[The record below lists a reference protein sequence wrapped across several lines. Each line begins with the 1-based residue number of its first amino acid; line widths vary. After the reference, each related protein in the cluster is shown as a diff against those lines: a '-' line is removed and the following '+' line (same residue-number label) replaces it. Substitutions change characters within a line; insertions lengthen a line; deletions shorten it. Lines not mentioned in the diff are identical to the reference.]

1 MTNSNQT
8 PRADDDITGIAAYF
22 IRNRVISWMISL
34 IFLIGGAAAFFGLG
48 RLEDPAFTIKDAM
61 VVTSYPG
68 ATPQQVE
75 EEVTYPLEKAIQ
87 QLTYVDEVN
96 SISSRGLSQITV
108 TMKNNY
114 GPDDLPQIWDEL
126 RRKVNDLKG
135 SLPPGV
141 NDPQVIDDF
150 GDVYGILLAVTG
162 DGYSYKE
169 LLDYVDYLRREL
181 ELIDGVSKVSVSGQQ
196 QEQVFIEISMKRL
209 SSLGLS
215 PSTVFN
221 LLSTQ
226 NVVSDA
232 GAVRIGSEYIRI
244 QPTGEFQ
251 NVDQL
256 GDLILTE
263 SGAQGLIY
271 LRDVA
276 EITRGYIEV
285 PSNIITFNGHLALN
299 LGVSFAQGVNVVEV
313 GQRFDRRLAELKY
326 QQPVGVEIAEIYS
339 QPKEVDKSVSGF
351 VVSLGQAVAIVI
363 VVLLFFMGLRSGLLI
378 GLILLLTVLGTFIF
392 MKYFAIDLQRISLGA
407 LVIALG
413 MLVDNAIVVV
423 EGILIGTQKGRT
435 RLQAATDIVTQTK
448 WPLLGAT
455 VIAVTA
461 FAPIGLSE
469 DSTGEYCG
477 TLFTVLLISLML
489 SWFTAISITPFF
501 ADIFFKGQKN
511 AAGSEDA
518 DPYNGI
524 IFVVYRRF
532 LQLCM
537 RQAWFTV
544 IVLVVGL
551 AASVYGFGFV
561 KQAFFPSSTTPM
573 FQADIWLPE
582 GTDIRATNTK
592 LKALESWIT
601 QQDGVEH
608 VTTTAGKGLQRFML
622 TYAPEKSYA
631 AYGEITTRVTS
642 YESLDALMVKFR
654 AHVEQQFP
662 EVNYKLKKIELG
674 PGGGAK
680 IEARLIGSD
689 PTVLRSLAAEVQGIM
704 RDDPGATNIRH
715 DWRERTKVLE
725 PKFNESQ
732 ARRYGITKSDVD
744 DFLSMS
750 FSGLSIGVYRDG
762 TTLMPIVAR
771 LPEEERVDIRNI
783 EGMKIWSPALS
794 EFIPL
799 QQVTLGY
806 DMRWEDPIIV
816 RKNRK
821 RMLTVMADPDLLGE
835 ETAATLQSRLQTKIE
850 ALEFPPGYS
859 LEWGGEYESSAD
871 AQASLFTTMPMG
883 YLFMFLI
890 TVFLFNSIKEP
901 IIVWCTVPL
910 ALIGVTSGL
919 LLLDTPFGF
928 MALLGFLS
936 LSGMV
941 LKNGIVLLDQIEIEM
956 KLGKDPYVAVVDA
969 ALSRVRPVC
978 MAAITTILGMIP
990 LLPDIFFKPMAVT
1003 IMFGLGF
1010 ATVLTLIVVP
1020 VLYRLFHSVR
1030 VPNGREPSDPSAQG
1044 MQEATQ

>member
-1 MTNSNQT
+1 MSEHNNVAPQK
-8 PRADDDITGIAAYF
+8 DDDENVTGIAAYF
-22 IRNRVISWMISL
+22 IRNRVISWMVSL
-34 IFLIGGAAAFFGLG
+34 IFLIGGVSAFFGLG

-141 NDPQVIDDF
+141 NEPSVIDDF

-181 ELIDGVSKVSVSGQQ
+181 ELVDGVSKVSVSGQQ
-196 QEQVFIEISMKRL
+196 QEQVFIEISMKKL

-215 PSTVFN
+215 PNTVFN

-232 GAVRIGSEYIRI
+232 GAIRIGDEYIRI

-251 NVDQL
+251 SVDEL
-256 GDLILTE
+256 GDLLLTE
-263 SGAQGLIY
+263 SGAQGLIF
-271 LRDVA
+271 LKDVA
-276 EITRGYIEV
+276 EIKRGYVDV
-285 PSNIITFNGHLALN
+285 PTNIINYNGQLALN

-313 GQRFDRRLAELKY
+313 GKAFDRRVAELKY
-326 QQPVGVEIAEIYS
+326 QQPVGVQISEIYN

-351 VVSLGQAVAIVI
+351 VISLAQAVGIVI

-392 MKYFAIDLQRISLGA
+392 MKYLAIDLQRISLGA

-489 SWFTAISITPFF
+489 SWFTAISLTPFF
-501 ADIFFKGQKN
+501 ADIFFKGQKIKS
-511 AAGSEDA
+511 GEGEDN

-524 IFVVYRRF
+524 VFVMYKKF
-532 LQLCM
+532 LSFCM
-537 RQAWFTV
+537 RRAWFTV
-544 IVLVVGL
+544 VVLVAGL
-551 AASVYGFGFV
+551 AASVYGFTYV
-561 KQAFFPSSTTPM
+561 KQAFFPSSTTPI
-573 FQADIWLPE
+573 FQLDVWLPE
-582 GTDIRATNTK
+582 GTDIRATNDT
-592 LKALESWIT
+592 LKELEGWLAE
-601 QQDGVEH
+601 QDH
-608 VTTTAGKGLQRFML
+608 VDHITTTAGKGLQRFML

-631 AYGEITTRVTS
+631 AYGEITTRVEN
-642 YESLDALMVKFR
+642 YEALAPLMDRFR
-654 AHVEQQFP
+654 EHIKTNYP
-662 EVNYKLKKIELG
+662 EINYKLKQIELG

-680 IEARLIGSD
+680 IEARIIGSD
-689 PTVLRSLAAEVQGIM
+689 PTVLRTIAAQVM
-704 RDDPGATNIRH
+704 DVMYADPGATNIRH
-715 DWRERTKVLE
+715 DWRERTQVLE
-725 PKFNESQ
+725 PQFNESQ

-750 FSGLSIGVYRDG
+750 FSGMTIGLYRDG

-771 LPEEERVDIRNI
+771 LPEDERIDIRNI
-783 EGMKIWSPALS
+783 EGMKIWSPAQS

-799 QQVTLGY
+799 QQVTMGY

-821 RMLTVMADPDLLGE
+821 RMLTVMADPDILGE
-835 ETAATLQSRLQTKIE
+835 ETAATLQKRLQPAIE
-850 ALEFPPGYS
+850 DIEMPPGYS
-859 LEWGGEYESSAD
+859 LEWGGEYESSGD
-871 AQASLFTTMPMG
+871 AKASLFTTMPMG

-890 TVFLFNSIKEP
+890 TIFLFNSIKEP
-901 IIVWCTVPL
+901 LIVWLTVPL
-910 ALIGVTSGL
+910 ALIGVTTGL
-919 LLLDTPFGF
+919 LALNTPFGF

-956 KLGKDPYVAVVDA
+956 KSGKEAYDAVVDA
-969 ALSRVRPVC
+969 AVSRVRPVC

-1020 VLYRLFHSVR
+1020 VLYRLFHR
-1030 VPNGREPSDPSAQG
+1030 VAVPK
-1044 MQEATQ
+1044 

>member
-1 MTNSNQT
+1 MSEQNKVPQS
-8 PRADDDITGIAAYF
+8 DDDVTGIAAYF
-22 IRNRVISWMISL
+22 IRNRVISWMVSL
-34 IFLIGGAAAFFGLG
+34 IFLIGGIAAFFGLG

-96 SISSRGLSQITV
+96 SISNRGLSQITV

-126 RRKVNDLKG
+126 RRKVNDLKVT
-135 SLPPGV
+135 LPPGV
-141 NDPQVIDDF
+141 NEPQVIDDF

-181 ELIDGVSKVSVSGQQ
+181 ELVDGVSKVSVSGQQ
-196 QEQVFIEISMKRL
+196 QEQVFIEVSMKKL
-209 SSLGLS
+209 SSIGLS
-215 PSTVFN
+215 PNTVFN

-226 NVVSDA
+226 NIVSDA
-232 GAVRIGSEYIRI
+232 GAIRIGDEYIRI

-251 NVDQL
+251 SVDEL
-256 GDLILTE
+256 GDLLITE
-263 SGAQGLIY
+263 SGAQGLIF
-271 LRDVA
+271 LKDVA
-276 EITRGYIEV
+276 EIKRGYVEV
-285 PSNIITFNGHLALN
+285 PSNIINFNGSLALN
-299 LGVSFAQGVNVVEV
+299 VGVSFAQGVNVVEV
-313 GQRFDRRLAELKY
+313 GKAFDRRLAELKY
-326 QQPVGVEIAEIYS
+326 QQPVGVEISEIYS

-351 VVSLGQAVAIVI
+351 VISLAQAVGIVI
-363 VVLLFFMGLRSGLLI
+363 IVLLFFMGLRSGLLI

-392 MKYFAIDLQRISLGA
+392 MKYLAIDLQRISLGA

-489 SWFTAISITPFF
+489 SWFTAISLTPFF
-501 ADIFFKGQKN
+501 ADIFFKGQKIKQGEGEEN
-511 AAGSEDA
+511 

-524 IFVVYRRF
+524 IFVAYKKF
-532 LQLCM
+532 LEFCM
-537 RQAWFTV
+537 RRAWLTV
-544 IVLVVGL
+544 VVLIVGL
-551 AASVYGFGFV
+551 GASVYGFTLV
-561 KQAFFPSSTTPM
+561 KQSFFPSSTTPI
-573 FQADIWLPE
+573 FQLDVWLPE
-582 GTDIRATNTK
+582 GTDIRATNDK
-592 LKALESWIT
+592 LKELESWLAE
-601 QQDGVEH
+601 QEH
-608 VTTTAGKGLQRFML
+608 VDHITTTAGKGLQRFML

-631 AYGEITTRVTS
+631 AYGEITTRVDN
-642 YESLDALMVKFR
+642 YEALAPLMARFR
-654 AHVEQQFP
+654 EHLKANYP
-662 EVNYKLKKIELG
+662 EINYKLKQIELG

-680 IEARLIGSD
+680 IEARIIGSD
-689 PTVLRSLAAEVQGIM
+689 PTVLRTIAAQVMDIM
-704 RDDPGATNIRH
+704 YADPGATNIRH
-715 DWRERTKVLE
+715 DWRERTQVLE
-725 PKFNESQ
+725 PQFNESQ

-750 FSGLSIGVYRDG
+750 FSGMTIGLYRDG

-771 LPEEERVDIRNI
+771 LPEDERIDIRNI
-783 EGMKIWSPALS
+783 EGMKIWSPAQS

-799 QQVTLGY
+799 QQVTMGY

-821 RMLTVMADPDLLGE
+821 RMLTVMADPDILGE
-835 ETAATLQSRLQTKIE
+835 ETASTLQNRLQPQIE
-850 ALEFPPGYS
+850 AIQMPPGYS
-859 LEWGGEYESSAD
+859 LEWGGEYESSGD
-871 AQASLFTTMPMG
+871 AQESLFTTMPMG

-901 IIVWCTVPL
+901 LIVWLTVPL
-910 ALIGVTSGL
+910 ALIGVTTGL
-919 LLLDTPFGF
+919 LALNTPFGF

-956 KLGKDPYVAVVDA
+956 KSGKEAYDAVVDA
-969 ALSRVRPVC
+969 AVSRVRPVC

-1010 ATVLTLIVVP
+1010 ATILTLIVVP
-1020 VLYRLFHSVR
+1020 VLYRLFHKVSV
-1030 VPNGREPSDPSAQG
+1030 PK
-1044 MQEATQ
+1044 

>member
-1 MTNSNQT
+1 MSDLNKSAPQS
-8 PRADDDITGIAAYF
+8 DDDVTGIAAYF
-22 IRNRVISWMISL
+22 IRNRVISWMVAL
-34 IFLIGGAAAFFGLG
+34 IFLIGGIAAFFGLG

-75 EEVTYPLEKAIQ
+75 EEVTYPIEKAIQ

-126 RRKVNDLKG
+126 RRKVNDFKG
-135 SLPPGV
+135 TLPPGV
-141 NDPQVIDDF
+141 NEPQVIDDF

-181 ELIDGVSKVSVSGQQ
+181 ELVDGVSKVSVSGQQ
-196 QEQVFIEISMKRL
+196 QEQVFIEVSMKKL
-209 SSLGLS
+209 SSIGLA
-215 PSTVFN
+215 PDTVFN

-232 GAVRIGSEYIRI
+232 GAIRIGDEYIRI

-251 NVDQL
+251 SVDEL
-256 GDLILTE
+256 GDLLITE
-263 SGAQGLIY
+263 SGAQGLIF
-271 LRDVA
+271 LKDVA
-276 EITRGYIEV
+276 EIKRGYVEV
-285 PSNIITFNGHLALN
+285 PNNIINFNGSLALN
-299 LGVSFAQGVNVVEV
+299 VGVSFAEGVNVVEV
-313 GQRFDRRLAELKY
+313 GKAFEHRLAELKY
-326 QQPVGVEIAEIYS
+326 QQPVGIEISEIYS

-351 VVSLGQAVAIVI
+351 VVSLAQAVGIVI
-363 VVLLFFMGLRSGLLI
+363 IVLLFFMGLRSGLLI

-392 MKYFAIDLQRISLGA
+392 MKYLAIDLQRISLGA

-489 SWFTAISITPFF
+489 SWFTAISLTPFF
-501 ADIFFKGQKN
+501 ADIFFKGQKIKQGEGEEN
-511 AAGSEDA
+511 
-518 DPYNGI
+518 DPYNGV
-524 IFVVYRRF
+524 IFVIYKKF
-532 LQLCM
+532 LQFCM
-537 RQAWFTV
+537 RRAWFTV
-544 IVLVVGL
+544 VVLIAGL
-551 AASVYGFGFV
+551 AASVYGFTFV
-561 KQAFFPSSTTPM
+561 KQAFFPSSTTPI
-573 FQADIWLPE
+573 FQLDVWMPE
-582 GTDIRATNTK
+582 GTDIRATNTT
-592 LKALESWIT
+592 LKELESWLAK
-601 QQDGVEH
+601 QEH
-608 VTTTAGKGLQRFML
+608 VDHITTTAGKGLQRFML

-631 AYGEITTRVTS
+631 AYGEITTRMEN
-642 YESLDALMVKFR
+642 YEALKPLMAKFR
-654 AHVEQQFP
+654 EYLKANYP
-662 EVNYKLKKIELG
+662 EINYKLKQIELG

-680 IEARLIGSD
+680 IEARIIGSD
-689 PTVLRSLAAEVQGIM
+689 PTVLRTIAAQVKDIM
-704 RDDPGATNIRH
+704 YADPQATNIRH
-715 DWRERTKVLE
+715 DWRERTQVLE
-725 PKFNESQ
+725 PQFNESQ

-750 FSGLSIGVYRDG
+750 FSGMTIGLYRDG

-771 LPEEERVDIRNI
+771 LPEDERIDIRNI
-783 EGMKIWSPALS
+783 EGMKIWSPAQS

-799 QQVTLGY
+799 QQVTMGY

-821 RMLTVMADPDLLGE
+821 RMLTVMADPDILGE
-835 ETAATLQSRLQTKIE
+835 ETASTLQKRLQPQIE
-850 ALEFPPGYS
+850 AIQMPPGYS
-859 LEWGGEYESSAD
+859 LEWGGEYESSGD
-871 AQASLFTTMPMG
+871 AQESLFTTMPMG

-901 IIVWCTVPL
+901 LIVWLTVPL
-910 ALIGVTSGL
+910 ALIGVTTGL
-919 LLLDTPFGF
+919 LALNTPFGF

-956 KLGKDPYVAVVDA
+956 KSGKEAYDAVVDA
-969 ALSRVRPVC
+969 AVSRVRPVC

-1020 VLYRLFHSVR
+1020 VLYRLFHKVA
-1030 VPNGREPSDPSAQG
+1030 VPKQA
-1044 MQEATQ
+1044 

>member
-1 MTNSNQT
+1 MSEQNKVPQS
-8 PRADDDITGIAAYF
+8 DDDVTGIAAYF
-22 IRNRVISWMISL
+22 IRNRVISWMVSL
-34 IFLIGGAAAFFGLG
+34 IFLIGGIAAFFGLG

-61 VVTSYPG
+61 VVTLYPG

-96 SISSRGLSQITV
+96 SISNRGLSQITV

-126 RRKVNDLKG
+126 RRKVNDLKVT
-135 SLPPGV
+135 LPPGV
-141 NDPQVIDDF
+141 NEPQVIDDF

-181 ELIDGVSKVSVSGQQ
+181 ELVDGVSKVSVSGQQ
-196 QEQVFIEISMKRL
+196 QEQVFIEVSMKKL
-209 SSLGLS
+209 SSIGLS
-215 PSTVFN
+215 PNTVFN

-226 NVVSDA
+226 NIVSDA
-232 GAVRIGSEYIRI
+232 GAIRIGDEYIRI

-251 NVDQL
+251 SVDEL
-256 GDLILTE
+256 GDLLITE
-263 SGAQGLIY
+263 SGAQGLIF
-271 LRDVA
+271 LKDVA
-276 EITRGYIEV
+276 EIKRGYVEV
-285 PSNIITFNGHLALN
+285 PSNIINFNGSLALN
-299 LGVSFAQGVNVVEV
+299 VGVSFAQGVNVVEV
-313 GQRFDRRLAELKY
+313 GKAFDRRLAELKY
-326 QQPVGVEIAEIYS
+326 QQPVGVEISEIYS

-351 VVSLGQAVAIVI
+351 VISLAQAVGIVI
-363 VVLLFFMGLRSGLLI
+363 IVLLFFMGLRSGLLI

-392 MKYFAIDLQRISLGA
+392 MKYLAIDLQRISLGA

-489 SWFTAISITPFF
+489 SWFTAISLTPFF
-501 ADIFFKGQKN
+501 ADIFFKGQKIKQGEGEEN
-511 AAGSEDA
+511 

-524 IFVVYRRF
+524 IFVAYKKF
-532 LQLCM
+532 LEFCM
-537 RQAWFTV
+537 RRAWLTV
-544 IVLVVGL
+544 VVLIVGL
-551 AASVYGFGFV
+551 GASVYGFTLV
-561 KQAFFPSSTTPM
+561 KQSFFPSSTTPI
-573 FQADIWLPE
+573 FQLDVWLPE
-582 GTDIRATNTK
+582 GTDIRATNDK
-592 LKALESWIT
+592 LKELESWLAE
-601 QQDGVEH
+601 QEH
-608 VTTTAGKGLQRFML
+608 VDHITTTAGKGLQRFML

-631 AYGEITTRVTS
+631 AYGEITTRVDN
-642 YESLDALMVKFR
+642 YEALAPLMARFR
-654 AHVEQQFP
+654 DHLKANYP
-662 EVNYKLKKIELG
+662 EINYKLKQIELG

-680 IEARLIGSD
+680 IEARIIGSD
-689 PTVLRSLAAEVQGIM
+689 PTVLRTIAAQVMDIM
-704 RDDPGATNIRH
+704 YADPGATNIRH
-715 DWRERTKVLE
+715 DWRERTQVLE
-725 PKFNESQ
+725 PQFNESQ

-750 FSGLSIGVYRDG
+750 FSGMTIGLYRDG

-771 LPEEERVDIRNI
+771 LPEDERIDIRNI
-783 EGMKIWSPALS
+783 EGMKIWSPAQS

-799 QQVTLGY
+799 QQVTMGY

-821 RMLTVMADPDLLGE
+821 RMLTVMADPDILGE
-835 ETAATLQSRLQTKIE
+835 ETASTLQKRLQPQIE
-850 ALEFPPGYS
+850 AIQMPPGYS
-859 LEWGGEYESSAD
+859 LEWGGEYESSGD
-871 AQASLFTTMPMG
+871 AQESLFTTMPMG

-901 IIVWCTVPL
+901 LIVWLTVPL
-910 ALIGVTSGL
+910 ALIGVTTGL
-919 LLLDTPFGF
+919 LALNTPFGF

-956 KLGKDPYVAVVDA
+956 KSGKEAYDAVVDA
-969 ALSRVRPVC
+969 AVSRVRPVC

-1010 ATVLTLIVVP
+1010 ATILTLIVVP
-1020 VLYRLFHSVR
+1020 VLYRLFHKVSV
-1030 VPNGREPSDPSAQG
+1030 PK
-1044 MQEATQ
+1044 

>member
-1 MTNSNQT
+1 MSEQNNVAPQK
-8 PRADDDITGIAAYF
+8 DDDENVTGIAAYF
-22 IRNRVISWMISL
+22 IRNRVISWMVSL
-34 IFLIGGAAAFFGLG
+34 IFLIGGISAFFGLG

-75 EEVTYPLEKAIQ
+75 EEVTYPIEKAIQ

-135 SLPPGV
+135 TLPPGV
-141 NDPQVIDDF
+141 NDPSVIDDF

-181 ELIDGVSKVSVSGQQ
+181 ELVDGVSKVSVSGQQ
-196 QEQVFIEISMKRL
+196 QEQVFIEISMKKL

-215 PSTVFN
+215 PNTVFN

-232 GAVRIGSEYIRI
+232 GAIRIGDEYIRI

-251 NVDQL
+251 SVDEL
-256 GDLILTE
+256 GDLLLTE
-263 SGAQGLIY
+263 SGAQGLIF
-271 LRDVA
+271 LKDVA
-276 EITRGYIEV
+276 EIKRGYVDV
-285 PSNIITFNGHLALN
+285 PTNIINYNGELALN
-299 LGVSFAQGVNVVEV
+299 MGISFAQGVNVVEV
-313 GQRFDRRLAELKY
+313 GKAFDRRVAELKY
-326 QQPVGVEIAEIYS
+326 QQPVGVEISEIYN

-351 VVSLGQAVAIVI
+351 VVSLAQAVGIVI

-489 SWFTAISITPFF
+489 SWFTAISLTPFF
-501 ADIFFKGQKN
+501 ADIFFKGQKIKS
-511 AAGSEDA
+511 GEGEDN

-524 IFVVYRRF
+524 IFVVYKKF
-532 LQLCM
+532 LNFCM
-537 RQAWFTV
+537 RRAWFTV
-544 IVLVVGL
+544 VVLVAGL
-551 AASVYGFGFV
+551 AASVYGFTHV
-561 KQAFFPSSTTPM
+561 KQAFFPSSTTPI
-573 FQADIWLPE
+573 FQLDVWLPE
-582 GTDIRATNTK
+582 GTDIRATNDK
-592 LKALESWIT
+592 LKELEGWLAK
-601 QQDGVEH
+601 QDHVEH
-608 VTTTAGKGLQRFML
+608 ITTTAGKGLQRFML
-622 TYAPEKSYA
+622 TYSPEKSYA
-631 AYGEITTRVTS
+631 AYGEITTRVEN
-642 YESLDALMVKFR
+642 YEALAPLMERFR
-654 AHVEQQFP
+654 EHIKTNYP
-662 EVNYKLKKIELG
+662 EINYKLKQIELG

-680 IEARLIGSD
+680 IEARVIGSD
-689 PTVLRSLAAEVQGIM
+689 PTVLRTIAAQVM
-704 RDDPGATNIRH
+704 DVMYADPGATNIRH
-715 DWRERTKVLE
+715 DWRERTQVLE
-725 PKFNESQ
+725 PQFNESQ

-750 FSGLSIGVYRDG
+750 FSGMNIGLYRDG

-771 LPEEERVDIRNI
+771 LPEDERIDIRNI
-783 EGMKIWSPALS
+783 EGMKIWSPAQS

-799 QQVTLGY
+799 QQVTMGY

-821 RMLTVMADPDLLGE
+821 RMLTVMADPDILGE
-835 ETAATLQSRLQTKIE
+835 ETAATLQARLQPQIE
-850 ALEFPPGYS
+850 AIEMPPGYS
-859 LEWGGEYESSAD
+859 LEWGGEYESSGD
-871 AQASLFTTMPMG
+871 AKASLFTTMPMG

-890 TVFLFNSIKEP
+890 TIFLFNSIKEP
-901 IIVWCTVPL
+901 LIVWLTVPL
-910 ALIGVTSGL
+910 ALIGVTTGL
-919 LLLDTPFGF
+919 LALNTPFGF

-956 KLGKDPYVAVVDA
+956 KSGKDAYDAVVDA
-969 ALSRVRPVC
+969 AVSRVRPVC

-1020 VLYRLFHSVR
+1020 VLYRLFHKVA
-1030 VPNGREPSDPSAQG
+1030 VPK
-1044 MQEATQ
+1044 

>member
-1 MTNSNQT
+1 MSDLNKSAPQS
-8 PRADDDITGIAAYF
+8 DDDVTGIAAYF
-22 IRNRVISWMISL
+22 IRNRVISWMVAL
-34 IFLIGGAAAFFGLG
+34 IFLIGGIAAFFGLG

-75 EEVTYPLEKAIQ
+75 EEVTYPIEKAIQ

-135 SLPPGV
+135 TLPPGV
-141 NDPQVIDDF
+141 NEPQVIDDF

-181 ELIDGVSKVSVSGQQ
+181 ELVDGVSKVSVSGQQ
-196 QEQVFIEISMKRL
+196 QEQVFIEVSMKKL
-209 SSLGLS
+209 SSIGLS
-215 PSTVFN
+215 PDTVFN

-232 GAVRIGSEYIRI
+232 GAIRIGDEYIRI

-251 NVDQL
+251 SVDEL
-256 GDLILTE
+256 GDLLITE
-263 SGAQGLIY
+263 SGAQGLIF
-271 LRDVA
+271 LKDVA
-276 EITRGYIEV
+276 EIKRGYVEV
-285 PSNIITFNGHLALN
+285 PNNIINFNGNLALN
-299 LGVSFAQGVNVVEV
+299 VGVSFAEGVNVVEV
-313 GQRFDRRLAELKY
+313 GKAFDHRLAELKY
-326 QQPVGVEIAEIYS
+326 QQPVGIEISEIYS

-351 VVSLGQAVAIVI
+351 VVSLAQAVGIVI
-363 VVLLFFMGLRSGLLI
+363 IVLLFFMGLRSGLLI

-392 MKYFAIDLQRISLGA
+392 MKYLAIDLQRISLGA

-489 SWFTAISITPFF
+489 SWFTAISLTPFF
-501 ADIFFKGQKN
+501 ADIFFKGQKIKQGEGEEN
-511 AAGSEDA
+511 
-518 DPYNGI
+518 DPYNGV
-524 IFVVYRRF
+524 IFVIYKKF
-532 LQLCM
+532 LQFCM
-537 RQAWFTV
+537 RRAWFTV
-544 IVLVVGL
+544 VVLIAGL
-551 AASVYGFGFV
+551 AASVYGFTFV
-561 KQAFFPSSTTPM
+561 KQAFFPSSTTPI
-573 FQADIWLPE
+573 FQLDVWMPE
-582 GTDIRATNTK
+582 GTDIRATNTT
-592 LKALESWIT
+592 LKELESWLAK
-601 QQDGVEH
+601 QEH
-608 VTTTAGKGLQRFML
+608 VDHITTTAGKGLQRFML

-631 AYGEITTRVTS
+631 AYGEITTRMEN
-642 YESLDALMVKFR
+642 YEALKPLMAKFR
-654 AHVEQQFP
+654 EYLKANYP
-662 EVNYKLKKIELG
+662 EINYKLKQIELG

-680 IEARLIGSD
+680 IEARIIGSD
-689 PTVLRSLAAEVQGIM
+689 PTILRTIAAQVKDIM
-704 RDDPGATNIRH
+704 YADPQATNIRH
-715 DWRERTKVLE
+715 DWRERTQVLE
-725 PKFNESQ
+725 PQFNESQ

-750 FSGLSIGVYRDG
+750 FSGMTIGLYRDG

-771 LPEEERVDIRNI
+771 LPEDERIDIRNI
-783 EGMKIWSPALS
+783 EGMKIWSPAQS

-799 QQVTLGY
+799 QQVTMGY

-821 RMLTVMADPDLLGE
+821 RMLTVMADPDILGE
-835 ETAATLQSRLQTKIE
+835 ETASTLQKRLQPQIE
-850 ALEFPPGYS
+850 AIQMPPGYS
-859 LEWGGEYESSAD
+859 LEWGGEYESSGD
-871 AQASLFTTMPMG
+871 AQESLFTTMPMG

-901 IIVWCTVPL
+901 LIVWLTVPL
-910 ALIGVTSGL
+910 ALIGVTTGL
-919 LLLDTPFGF
+919 LALNTPFGF

-956 KLGKDPYVAVVDA
+956 KSGKEAYDAVVDA
-969 ALSRVRPVC
+969 AVSRVRPVC

-1020 VLYRLFHSVR
+1020 VLYRLFHKVA
-1030 VPNGREPSDPSAQG
+1030 VPKQA
-1044 MQEATQ
+1044 

>member
-1 MTNSNQT
+1 MSEQNKVPQS
-8 PRADDDITGIAAYF
+8 DDDVTGIAAYF
-22 IRNRVISWMISL
+22 IRNRVISWMVSL
-34 IFLIGGAAAFFGLG
+34 IFLIGGIAAFFGLG

-61 VVTSYPG
+61 VVTSYSG

-96 SISSRGLSQITV
+96 SISNRGLSQITV

-126 RRKVNDLKG
+126 RRKVNDLKVT
-135 SLPPGV
+135 LPPGV
-141 NDPQVIDDF
+141 NEPQVIDDF

-181 ELIDGVSKVSVSGQQ
+181 ELVDGVSKVSVSGQQ
-196 QEQVFIEISMKRL
+196 QEQVFIEVSMKKL
-209 SSLGLS
+209 SSIGLS
-215 PSTVFN
+215 PNTVFN

-226 NVVSDA
+226 NIVSDA
-232 GAVRIGSEYIRI
+232 GAIRIGDEYIRI

-251 NVDQL
+251 SVDEL
-256 GDLILTE
+256 GDLLITE
-263 SGAQGLIY
+263 SGAQGLIF
-271 LRDVA
+271 LKDVA
-276 EITRGYIEV
+276 EIKRGYVEV
-285 PSNIITFNGHLALN
+285 PSNIINFNGSLALN
-299 LGVSFAQGVNVVEV
+299 VGVSFAQGVNVVEV
-313 GQRFDRRLAELKY
+313 GKAFDRRLAELKY
-326 QQPVGVEIAEIYS
+326 QQPVGVEISEIYS

-351 VVSLGQAVAIVI
+351 VISLAQAVGIVI
-363 VVLLFFMGLRSGLLI
+363 IVLLFFMGLRSGLLI

-392 MKYFAIDLQRISLGA
+392 MKYLAIDLQRISLGA

-489 SWFTAISITPFF
+489 SWFTAISLTPFF
-501 ADIFFKGQKN
+501 ADIFFKGQKIKQGEGEEN
-511 AAGSEDA
+511 

-524 IFVVYRRF
+524 IFVAYKKF
-532 LQLCM
+532 LEFCM
-537 RQAWFTV
+537 RRAWLTV
-544 IVLVVGL
+544 VVLIVGL
-551 AASVYGFGFV
+551 GASVYGFTLV
-561 KQAFFPSSTTPM
+561 KQSFFPSSTTPI
-573 FQADIWLPE
+573 FQLDVWLPE
-582 GTDIRATNTK
+582 GTDIRATNDK
-592 LKALESWIT
+592 LKELESWLAE
-601 QQDGVEH
+601 QEH
-608 VTTTAGKGLQRFML
+608 VDHITTTAGKGLQRFML

-631 AYGEITTRVTS
+631 AYGEITTRVDN
-642 YESLDALMVKFR
+642 YEALAPLMARFR
-654 AHVEQQFP
+654 DHLKANYP
-662 EVNYKLKKIELG
+662 EINYKLKQIELG

-680 IEARLIGSD
+680 IEARIIGSD
-689 PTVLRSLAAEVQGIM
+689 PTVLRTIAAQVMDIM
-704 RDDPGATNIRH
+704 YADPGATNIRH
-715 DWRERTKVLE
+715 DWRERTQVLE
-725 PKFNESQ
+725 PQFNESQ

-750 FSGLSIGVYRDG
+750 FSGMTIGLYRDG

-771 LPEEERVDIRNI
+771 LPEDERIDIRNI
-783 EGMKIWSPALS
+783 EGMKIWSPAQS

-799 QQVTLGY
+799 QQVTMGY

-821 RMLTVMADPDLLGE
+821 RMLTVMADPDILGE
-835 ETAATLQSRLQTKIE
+835 ETASTLQKRLQPQIE
-850 ALEFPPGYS
+850 AIQMPPGYS
-859 LEWGGEYESSAD
+859 LEWGGEYESSGD
-871 AQASLFTTMPMG
+871 AQESLFTTMPMG

-901 IIVWCTVPL
+901 LIVWLTVPL
-910 ALIGVTSGL
+910 ALIGVTTGL
-919 LLLDTPFGF
+919 LALNTPFGF

-956 KLGKDPYVAVVDA
+956 KSGKEAYDAVVDA
-969 ALSRVRPVC
+969 AVSRVRPVC

-1010 ATVLTLIVVP
+1010 ATILTLIVVP
-1020 VLYRLFHSVR
+1020 VLYRLFHKVSV
-1030 VPNGREPSDPSAQG
+1030 PK
-1044 MQEATQ
+1044 

>member
-1 MTNSNQT
+1 MSEQNNVAPQK
-8 PRADDDITGIAAYF
+8 DDDENVTGIAAYF
-22 IRNRVISWMISL
+22 IRNRVISWMVSL
-34 IFLIGGAAAFFGLG
+34 IFLIGGISAFFGLG

-75 EEVTYPLEKAIQ
+75 EEVTYPIEKAIQ

-135 SLPPGV
+135 TLPPGV
-141 NDPQVIDDF
+141 NDPSVIDDF

-181 ELIDGVSKVSVSGQQ
+181 ELVDGVSKVSVSGQQ
-196 QEQVFIEISMKRL
+196 QEQVFIEISMKKL

-215 PSTVFN
+215 PNTVFN

-232 GAVRIGSEYIRI
+232 GAIRIGDEYIRI

-251 NVDQL
+251 SVDEL
-256 GDLILTE
+256 GDLLLTE
-263 SGAQGLIY
+263 SGAQGLIF
-271 LRDVA
+271 LKDVA
-276 EITRGYIEV
+276 EIKRGYVDV
-285 PSNIITFNGHLALN
+285 PTNIINYNGELALN
-299 LGVSFAQGVNVVEV
+299 MGISFAQGVNVVEV
-313 GQRFDRRLAELKY
+313 GKAFDRRVAELKY
-326 QQPVGVEIAEIYS
+326 QQPVGVEISEIYN

-351 VVSLGQAVAIVI
+351 VVSLAQAVGIVI

-489 SWFTAISITPFF
+489 SWFTAISLTPFF
-501 ADIFFKGQKN
+501 ADIFFKGQKIKS
-511 AAGSEDA
+511 GEGEDN

-524 IFVVYRRF
+524 IFVMYKKF
-532 LQLCM
+532 LNFCM
-537 RQAWFTV
+537 RRAWFTV
-544 IVLVVGL
+544 VVLVAGL
-551 AASVYGFGFV
+551 AASVYGFTHV
-561 KQAFFPSSTTPM
+561 KQAFFPSSTTPI
-573 FQADIWLPE
+573 FQLDVWLPE
-582 GTDIRATNTK
+582 GTDIRATNDK
-592 LKALESWIT
+592 LKELEGWLAK
-601 QQDGVEH
+601 QDHVEH
-608 VTTTAGKGLQRFML
+608 ITTTAGKGLQRFML
-622 TYAPEKSYA
+622 TYSPEKSYA
-631 AYGEITTRVTS
+631 AYGEITTRVEN
-642 YESLDALMVKFR
+642 YEALAPLMDRFR
-654 AHVEQQFP
+654 DHIKTNYP
-662 EVNYKLKKIELG
+662 EINYKLKQIELG

-680 IEARLIGSD
+680 IEARVIGSD
-689 PTVLRSLAAEVQGIM
+689 PTVLRTIAAQVM
-704 RDDPGATNIRH
+704 DVMYADPGATNIRH
-715 DWRERTKVLE
+715 DWRERTQVLE
-725 PKFNESQ
+725 PQFNESQ

-750 FSGLSIGVYRDG
+750 FSGMNIGLYRDG

-771 LPEEERVDIRNI
+771 LPEDERIDIRNI
-783 EGMKIWSPALS
+783 EGMKIWSPAQS

-799 QQVTLGY
+799 QQVTMGY

-821 RMLTVMADPDLLGE
+821 RMLTVMADPDILGE
-835 ETAATLQSRLQTKIE
+835 ETAATLQARLQPQIE
-850 ALEFPPGYS
+850 AIKMPPGYS
-859 LEWGGEYESSAD
+859 LEWGGEYESSGD
-871 AQASLFTTMPMG
+871 AKASLFTTMPMG

-890 TVFLFNSIKEP
+890 TIFLFNSIKEP
-901 IIVWCTVPL
+901 LIVWLTVPL
-910 ALIGVTSGL
+910 ALIGVTTGL
-919 LLLDTPFGF
+919 LALNTPFGF

-956 KLGKDPYVAVVDA
+956 KSGKEAYDAVVDA
-969 ALSRVRPVC
+969 AVSRVRPVC

-1020 VLYRLFHSVR
+1020 VLYRLFHKVA
-1030 VPNGREPSDPSAQG
+1030 VPK
-1044 MQEATQ
+1044 

>member
-1 MTNSNQT
+1 MSEQKQT
-8 PRADDDITGIAAYF
+8 PPENNENQGVAAYF
-22 IRNRVISWMISL
+22 INNRVISWMVSL
-34 IFLIGGAAAFFGLG
+34 IFLIGGTAAFFNLG

-108 TMKNNY
+108 KMKNNY

-135 SLPPGV
+135 ALPPGV
-141 NDPQVIDDF
+141 NPPLVIDDF

-162 DGYSYKE
+162 EGYSYKE

-196 QEQVFIEISMKRL
+196 QEQVFIEISMKRI
-209 SSLGLS
+209 STLGIS
-215 PSTVFN
+215 PQTVFN

-226 NVVSDA
+226 NLVSDA
-232 GAVRIGSEYIRI
+232 GAIRIGSEYIRI
-244 QPTGEFQ
+244 HPTGEFDD
-251 NVDQL
+251 VEKL
-256 GDLILTE
+256 GDLILSE
-263 SGAQGLIY
+263 RGAQGLIY

-276 EITRGYIEV
+276 EVKRGYVEV
-285 PSNIITFNGHLALN
+285 PSNVITFNGKLALN
-299 LGVSFAQGVNVVEV
+299 VGVSFAQGVNVVEV

-326 QQPVGVEIAEIYS
+326 QQPIGIDIAEVYS

-363 VVLLFFMGLRSGLLI
+363 IVLLFFMGLRSGLLI

-392 MKYFAIDLQRISLGA
+392 MQYFKIDLQRISLGA

-469 DSTGEYCG
+469 DATGEYCG

-489 SWFTAISITPFF
+489 SWFTAISLTPFF
-501 ADIFFKGQKN
+501 ADLFFRGQK
-511 AAGSEDA
+511 APASGEES
-518 DPYNGI
+518 DPYQGF

-532 LQLCM
+532 LEFCM
-537 RQAWFTV
+537 KRAWLTMG
-544 IVLVVGL
+544 VLVLGL
-551 AASVYGFGFV
+551 AASLYGFTKV
-561 KQAFFPSSTTPM
+561 KQAFFPSSTTPLFM
-573 FQADIWLPE
+573 VDVWMPE
-582 GTDIRATNTK
+582 GTDIRATDAI
-592 LKALESWIT
+592 LLELEKWLSA
-601 QQDGVEH
+601 QESVDS
-608 VTTTAGKGLQRFML
+608 VTTTAGRGLQRFML
-622 TYAPEKSYA
+622 TYSPEKSYA
-631 AYGEITTRVTS
+631 AYGEIITRVTD
-642 YESLDALMVKFR
+642 YQQLAALMARFR
-654 AHVEQQFP
+654 AHLDARYPQI
-662 EVNYKLKKIELG
+662 NYKLKQIELG

-680 IEARLIGSD
+680 IEARIVGSD
-689 PTVLRSLAAEVQGIM
+689 PTVLRSIAAQVM
-704 RDDPGATNIRH
+704 DVMYADPGAYNIRH

-725 PKFNESQ
+725 PQFNESQ
-732 ARRYGITKSDVD
+732 ARRYGITKADVD
-744 DFLSMS
+744 EFLAMS
-750 FSGLSIGVYRDG
+750 FSGKTIGVYRDG

-794 EFIPL
+794 EYIPL

-806 DMRWEDPIIV
+806 EMRWEDPLIV

-835 ETAATLQSRLQTKIE
+835 ETAATLQQRLQPQIE
-850 ALEFPPGYS
+850 AIPLPPGYF
-859 LEWGGEYESSAD
+859 LEWGGEYESSGD
-871 AQASLFTTMPMG
+871 AKASLFKTMPLG

-890 TVFLFNSIKEP
+890 TVFLFNSVKESL
-901 IIVWCTVPL
+901 IVWLTVPL
-910 ALIGVTSGL
+910 AVIGVTTGL
-919 LLLDTPFGF
+919 LALNTPFGF

-936 LSGMV
+936 LSGML

-956 KLGKDPYVAVVDA
+956 HSGKDPYLAVVDA
-969 ALSRVRPVC
+969 SLSRVRPVC
-978 MAAITTILGMIP
+978 MAAVTTILGMIP
-990 LLPDIFFKPMAVT
+990 LLPDIFFRPMAVT

-1020 VLYRLFHSVR
+1020 VLYRLFHHVK
-1030 VPNGREPSDPSAQG
+1030 VPQ
-1044 MQEATQ
+1044 

>member
-1 MTNSNQT
+1 MSEQNKVPQS
-8 PRADDDITGIAAYF
+8 DDDVTGIAAYF
-22 IRNRVISWMISL
+22 IRNRVISWMVSL
-34 IFLIGGAAAFFGLG
+34 IFLIGGIAAFFGLG

-96 SISSRGLSQITV
+96 SISNRGLSQITV

-126 RRKVNDLKG
+126 RRKVNDLKVT
-135 SLPPGV
+135 LPPGV
-141 NDPQVIDDF
+141 NEPQVIDDF

-181 ELIDGVSKVSVSGQQ
+181 ELVDGVSKVSVSGQQ
-196 QEQVFIEISMKRL
+196 QEQVFIEVSMKKL
-209 SSLGLS
+209 SSIGLS
-215 PSTVFN
+215 PNTVFN

-226 NVVSDA
+226 NIVSDA
-232 GAVRIGSEYIRI
+232 GAIRIGDEYIRI

-251 NVDQL
+251 SVDEL
-256 GDLILTE
+256 GDLLITE
-263 SGAQGLIY
+263 SGAQGLIF
-271 LRDVA
+271 LKDVA
-276 EITRGYIEV
+276 EIKRGYVEV
-285 PSNIITFNGHLALN
+285 PSNIINFNGSLALN
-299 LGVSFAQGVNVVEV
+299 VGVSFAQGVNVVEV
-313 GQRFDRRLAELKY
+313 GKAFARRLAELKY
-326 QQPVGVEIAEIYS
+326 QQPVGVEISEIYS

-351 VVSLGQAVAIVI
+351 VISLAQAVGIVI
-363 VVLLFFMGLRSGLLI
+363 IVLLFFMGLRSGLLI

-392 MKYFAIDLQRISLGA
+392 MKYLAIDLQRISLGA

-489 SWFTAISITPFF
+489 SWFTAISLTPFF
-501 ADIFFKGQKN
+501 ADIFFKGQKIKQGEGEEN
-511 AAGSEDA
+511 

-524 IFVVYRRF
+524 IFVAYKKF
-532 LQLCM
+532 LEFCM
-537 RQAWFTV
+537 RRAWLTV
-544 IVLVVGL
+544 VVLIVGL
-551 AASVYGFGFV
+551 GASVYGFTLV
-561 KQAFFPSSTTPM
+561 KQSFFPSSTTPI
-573 FQADIWLPE
+573 FQLDVWLPE
-582 GTDIRATNTK
+582 GTDIRATNDK
-592 LKALESWIT
+592 LKELESWLAE
-601 QQDGVEH
+601 QEH
-608 VTTTAGKGLQRFML
+608 VDHITTTAGKGLQRFML

-631 AYGEITTRVTS
+631 AYGEITTRVDN
-642 YESLDALMVKFR
+642 YEALAPLMARFR
-654 AHVEQQFP
+654 DHLKANYP
-662 EVNYKLKKIELG
+662 EINYKLKQIELG

-680 IEARLIGSD
+680 IEARIIGSD
-689 PTVLRSLAAEVQGIM
+689 PTVLRTIAAQVMDIM
-704 RDDPGATNIRH
+704 YADPGATNIRH
-715 DWRERTKVLE
+715 DWRERTQVLE
-725 PKFNESQ
+725 PQFNESQ

-750 FSGLSIGVYRDG
+750 FSGMTIGLYRDG

-771 LPEEERVDIRNI
+771 LPEDERIDIRNI
-783 EGMKIWSPALS
+783 EGMKIWSPAQS

-799 QQVTLGY
+799 QQVTMGY

-821 RMLTVMADPDLLGE
+821 RMLTVMADPDILGE
-835 ETAATLQSRLQTKIE
+835 ETASTLQKRLQPQIE
-850 ALEFPPGYS
+850 AIQMPPGYS
-859 LEWGGEYESSAD
+859 LEWGGEYESSGD
-871 AQASLFTTMPMG
+871 AQESLFTTMPMG

-901 IIVWCTVPL
+901 LIVWLTVPL
-910 ALIGVTSGL
+910 ALIGVTTGL
-919 LLLDTPFGF
+919 LALNTPFGF

-956 KLGKDPYVAVVDA
+956 KSGKEAYDAVVDA
-969 ALSRVRPVC
+969 AVSRVRPVC

-1010 ATVLTLIVVP
+1010 ATILTLIVVP
-1020 VLYRLFHSVR
+1020 VLYRLFHKVSV
-1030 VPNGREPSDPSAQG
+1030 PK
-1044 MQEATQ
+1044 

>member
-1 MTNSNQT
+1 MSEQNKVPQS
-8 PRADDDITGIAAYF
+8 DDDVTGIAAYF
-22 IRNRVISWMISL
+22 IRNRVISWMVSL
-34 IFLIGGAAAFFGLG
+34 IFLIGGIAAFFGLG

-96 SISSRGLSQITV
+96 SISNRGLSQITV

-126 RRKVNDLKG
+126 RRKVNDLKVT
-135 SLPPGV
+135 LPPGV
-141 NDPQVIDDF
+141 NEPQVIDDF

-181 ELIDGVSKVSVSGQQ
+181 ELVDGVSKVSVSGQQ
-196 QEQVFIEISMKRL
+196 QEQVFIEVSMKKL
-209 SSLGLS
+209 SSIGLS
-215 PSTVFN
+215 PNTVFN

-226 NVVSDA
+226 NIVSDA
-232 GAVRIGSEYIRI
+232 GAIRIGDEYIRI

-251 NVDQL
+251 SVDEL
-256 GDLILTE
+256 GDLLITE
-263 SGAQGLIY
+263 SGAQGLIF
-271 LRDVA
+271 LKDVA
-276 EITRGYIEV
+276 EIKRGYVEV
-285 PSNIITFNGHLALN
+285 PSNIINFNGSLALN
-299 LGVSFAQGVNVVEV
+299 VGVSFAQGVNVVEV
-313 GQRFDRRLAELKY
+313 GKAFDRRLAELKY
-326 QQPVGVEIAEIYS
+326 QQPVGVEISEIYS

-351 VVSLGQAVAIVI
+351 VISLAQAVGIVI
-363 VVLLFFMGLRSGLLI
+363 IVLLFFMGLRSGLLI

-392 MKYFAIDLQRISLGA
+392 MKYLAIDLQRISLGA

-489 SWFTAISITPFF
+489 SWFTAISLTPFF
-501 ADIFFKGQKN
+501 ADIFFKGQKIKQGEGEEN
-511 AAGSEDA
+511 

-524 IFVVYRRF
+524 IFVAYKKF
-532 LQLCM
+532 LEFCM
-537 RQAWFTV
+537 RRAWLTV
-544 IVLVVGL
+544 VVLIVGL
-551 AASVYGFGFV
+551 GASVYGFTLV
-561 KQAFFPSSTTPM
+561 KQSFFPSSTTPI
-573 FQADIWLPE
+573 FQLDVWLPE
-582 GTDIRATNTK
+582 GTDIRATNDK
-592 LKALESWIT
+592 LKELESWLAE
-601 QQDGVEH
+601 QEH
-608 VTTTAGKGLQRFML
+608 VDHITTTAGKGLQRFML

-631 AYGEITTRVTS
+631 AYGEITTRVDN
-642 YESLDALMVKFR
+642 YEALAPLMARFR
-654 AHVEQQFP
+654 DHLKANYP
-662 EVNYKLKKIELG
+662 EINYKLKQIELG

-680 IEARLIGSD
+680 IEARIIGSD
-689 PTVLRSLAAEVQGIM
+689 PTVLRTIAAQVMDIM
-704 RDDPGATNIRH
+704 YADPGATNIRH
-715 DWRERTKVLE
+715 DWRERTQVLE
-725 PKFNESQ
+725 PLFNESQ

-750 FSGLSIGVYRDG
+750 FSGMTIGLYRDG

-771 LPEEERVDIRNI
+771 LPEDERIDIRNI
-783 EGMKIWSPALS
+783 EGMKIWSPAQS

-799 QQVTLGY
+799 QQVTMGY

-821 RMLTVMADPDLLGE
+821 RMLTVMADPDILGE
-835 ETAATLQSRLQTKIE
+835 ETASTLQKRLQPQIE
-850 ALEFPPGYS
+850 AIQMPPGYS
-859 LEWGGEYESSAD
+859 LEWGGEYESSGD
-871 AQASLFTTMPMG
+871 AQESLFTTMPMG

-901 IIVWCTVPL
+901 LIVWLTVPL
-910 ALIGVTSGL
+910 ALIGVTTGL
-919 LLLDTPFGF
+919 LALNTPFGF

-956 KLGKDPYVAVVDA
+956 KSGKEAYDAVVDA
-969 ALSRVRPVC
+969 AVSRVRPVC

-1010 ATVLTLIVVP
+1010 ATILTLIVVP
-1020 VLYRLFHSVR
+1020 VLYRLFHKVSV
-1030 VPNGREPSDPSAQG
+1030 PK
-1044 MQEATQ
+1044 

>member
-1 MTNSNQT
+1 MSEQNNTAPQ
-8 PRADDDITGIAAYF
+8 DDENVTGIAAYF
-22 IRNRVISWMISL
+22 IRNRVISWMVSL
-34 IFLIGGAAAFFGLG
+34 IFLIGGVSAFFGLG

-141 NDPQVIDDF
+141 NEPSVIDDF

-181 ELIDGVSKVSVSGQQ
+181 ELVDGVSKVSVSGQQ
-196 QEQVFIEISMKRL
+196 QEQVFIEISMKKL

-215 PSTVFN
+215 PNTVFN

-232 GAVRIGSEYIRI
+232 GAIRIGNEYIRI

-251 NVDQL
+251 SVDEL
-256 GDLILTE
+256 GDLLITE
-263 SGAQGLIY
+263 SGAQGLIF
-271 LRDVA
+271 LKDVA
-276 EITRGYIEV
+276 EIKRGYMEV
-285 PSNIITFNGHLALN
+285 PTNIINYNGELALN

-313 GQRFDRRLAELKY
+313 GKAFDRRVAELKY
-326 QQPVGVEIAEIYS
+326 QQPVGVEISEIYN

-351 VVSLGQAVAIVI
+351 VVSLAQAVGIVI
-363 VVLLFFMGLRSGLLI
+363 IVLLFFMGLRSGLLI

-392 MKYFAIDLQRISLGA
+392 MKYLAIDLQRISLGA

-489 SWFTAISITPFF
+489 SWFTAISLTPFF
-501 ADIFFKGQKN
+501 ADIFFKGQKIKS
-511 AAGSEDA
+511 GEGEDN

-524 IFVVYRRF
+524 VFVMYKKF
-532 LQLCM
+532 LSFCM
-537 RQAWFTV
+537 RRAWFTV
-544 IVLVVGL
+544 MVLVAGL
-551 AASVYGFGFV
+551 AASVYGFTHV
-561 KQAFFPSSTTPM
+561 KQAFFPSSTTPI
-573 FQADIWLPE
+573 FQLDVWLPE
-582 GTDIRATNTK
+582 GTDIRATNDT
-592 LKALESWIT
+592 LQELEGWLAE
-601 QQDGVEH
+601 QDH
-608 VTTTAGKGLQRFML
+608 VDHITTTAGKGLQRFML
-622 TYAPEKSYA
+622 TYSPEKSYA
-631 AYGEITTRVTS
+631 AYGEITTRVDN
-642 YESLDALMVKFR
+642 YEALAPLMERFR
-654 AHVEQQFP
+654 EHLKSDYP
-662 EVNYKLKKIELG
+662 EINYKLKQIELG

-680 IEARLIGSD
+680 IEARVIGSD
-689 PTVLRSLAAEVQGIM
+689 PTVLRTIAAQVM
-704 RDDPGATNIRH
+704 DVMYADPGATNIRH
-715 DWRERTKVLE
+715 DWRERTQVLE
-725 PKFNESQ
+725 PQFNESQ

-750 FSGLSIGVYRDG
+750 FSGMSIGLYRDG

-771 LPEEERVDIRNI
+771 LPEDERIDIRNI
-783 EGMKIWSPALS
+783 EGMKIWSPAQS

-799 QQVTLGY
+799 QQVTMGY

-821 RMLTVMADPDLLGE
+821 RMLTVMADPDILGE
-835 ETAATLQSRLQTKIE
+835 ETAATLQKRLQPQIE
-850 ALEFPPGYS
+850 AIEMPPGYS
-859 LEWGGEYESSAD
+859 LEWGGEYESSGD
-871 AQASLFTTMPMG
+871 AKASLFTTMPMG

-890 TVFLFNSIKEP
+890 TIFLFNSIKEP
-901 IIVWCTVPL
+901 LIVWLTVPL
-910 ALIGVTSGL
+910 ALIGVTTGL
-919 LLLDTPFGF
+919 LALNTPFGF

-956 KLGKDPYVAVVDA
+956 KSGKEAYDAVVDA
-969 ALSRVRPVC
+969 AVSRVRPVC

-1020 VLYRLFHSVR
+1020 VLYRLFHR
-1030 VPNGREPSDPSAQG
+1030 VALPK
-1044 MQEATQ
+1044 

>member
-1 MTNSNQT
+1 MSDLNKSAPQS
-8 PRADDDITGIAAYF
+8 DDDVTGIAAYF
-22 IRNRVISWMISL
+22 IRNRVISWMVAL
-34 IFLIGGAAAFFGLG
+34 IFLIGGIAAFFGLG

-75 EEVTYPLEKAIQ
+75 EEVTYPIEKAIQ
-87 QLTYVDEVN
+87 QLTYVDEVK

-135 SLPPGV
+135 TLPPGV
-141 NDPQVIDDF
+141 NEPQVIDDF

-181 ELIDGVSKVSVSGQQ
+181 ELVDGVSKVSVSGQQ
-196 QEQVFIEISMKRL
+196 QEQVFIEVSMKKL
-209 SSLGLS
+209 SSIGLS
-215 PSTVFN
+215 PDTVFN

-232 GAVRIGSEYIRI
+232 GAIRIGDEYIRI

-251 NVDQL
+251 SVDEL
-256 GDLILTE
+256 GDLLINE
-263 SGAQGLIY
+263 SGAQGLIF
-271 LRDVA
+271 LKDVA
-276 EITRGYIEV
+276 EIKRGYVEV
-285 PSNIITFNGHLALN
+285 PNNIINFNGSLALN
-299 LGVSFAQGVNVVEV
+299 VGVSFAEGVNVVEV
-313 GQRFDRRLAELKY
+313 GKAFDHRLAELKY
-326 QQPVGVEIAEIYS
+326 QQPVGIEISEIYS

-351 VVSLGQAVAIVI
+351 VVSLAQAVGIVI
-363 VVLLFFMGLRSGLLI
+363 IVLLFFMGLRSGLLI

-392 MKYFAIDLQRISLGA
+392 MKYLAIDLQRISLGA

-489 SWFTAISITPFF
+489 SWFTAISLTPFF
-501 ADIFFKGQKN
+501 ADIFFKGQKIKQGEGEEN
-511 AAGSEDA
+511 
-518 DPYNGI
+518 DPYNGV
-524 IFVVYRRF
+524 IFVIYKKF
-532 LQLCM
+532 LQFCM
-537 RQAWFTV
+537 RRAWFTV
-544 IVLVVGL
+544 VVLIAGL
-551 AASVYGFGFV
+551 AASVYGFTFV
-561 KQAFFPSSTTPM
+561 KQAFFPSSTTPI
-573 FQADIWLPE
+573 FQLDVWMPE
-582 GTDIRATNTK
+582 GTDIRATNTT
-592 LKALESWIT
+592 LKELESWLAK
-601 QQDGVEH
+601 QEH
-608 VTTTAGKGLQRFML
+608 VDHITTTAGKGLQRFML

-631 AYGEITTRVTS
+631 AYGEITTRMEN
-642 YESLDALMVKFR
+642 YEALKPLMAKFR
-654 AHVEQQFP
+654 EYLKANYP
-662 EVNYKLKKIELG
+662 EINYKLKQIELG

-680 IEARLIGSD
+680 IEARIIGSD
-689 PTVLRSLAAEVQGIM
+689 PTVLRTIAAQVKDIM
-704 RDDPGATNIRH
+704 YADPQATNIRH
-715 DWRERTKVLE
+715 DWRERTQVLE
-725 PKFNESQ
+725 PQFNESQ

-750 FSGLSIGVYRDG
+750 FSGMTIGLYRDG
-762 TTLMPIVAR
+762 TTLLPIVAR
-771 LPEEERVDIRNI
+771 LPEDERIDIRNI
-783 EGMKIWSPALS
+783 EGMKIWSPAQS

-799 QQVTLGY
+799 QQVTMGY

-821 RMLTVMADPDLLGE
+821 RMLTVMADPDILGE
-835 ETAATLQSRLQTKIE
+835 ETASTLQKRLQPQIE
-850 ALEFPPGYS
+850 AIQMPPGYS
-859 LEWGGEYESSAD
+859 LEWGGEYESSGD
-871 AQASLFTTMPMG
+871 AQESLFTTMPMG

-901 IIVWCTVPL
+901 LIVWLTVPL
-910 ALIGVTSGL
+910 ALIGVTTGL
-919 LLLDTPFGF
+919 LALNTPFGF

-956 KLGKDPYVAVVDA
+956 KSGKEAYDAVVDA
-969 ALSRVRPVC
+969 AVSRVRPVC

-1020 VLYRLFHSVR
+1020 VLYRLFHKVA
-1030 VPNGREPSDPSAQG
+1030 VPKQA
-1044 MQEATQ
+1044 

>member
-1 MTNSNQT
+1 MSEQNKVPQS
-8 PRADDDITGIAAYF
+8 DDDVTGIAAYF
-22 IRNRVISWMISL
+22 IRNRVISWMVSL
-34 IFLIGGAAAFFGLG
+34 IFLIGGIAAFFGLG

-96 SISSRGLSQITV
+96 SISNRGLSQITV

-126 RRKVNDLKG
+126 RRKVNDLKVT
-135 SLPPGV
+135 LPPGV
-141 NDPQVIDDF
+141 NEPQVIDDF

-181 ELIDGVSKVSVSGQQ
+181 ELVDGVSKVSVSGQQ
-196 QEQVFIEISMKRL
+196 QEQVFIEVSMKKL
-209 SSLGLS
+209 SSIGLS
-215 PSTVFN
+215 PNTVFN

-226 NVVSDA
+226 NIVSDA
-232 GAVRIGSEYIRI
+232 GAIRIGDEYIRI

-251 NVDQL
+251 SVDEL
-256 GDLILTE
+256 GDLLITE
-263 SGAQGLIY
+263 SGAQGLIF
-271 LRDVA
+271 LKDVA
-276 EITRGYIEV
+276 EIKRGYVEV
-285 PSNIITFNGHLALN
+285 PSNIINFNGSLALN
-299 LGVSFAQGVNVVEV
+299 VGVSFAQGVNVVEV
-313 GQRFDRRLAELKY
+313 GKAFDRRLAELKY
-326 QQPVGVEIAEIYS
+326 QQPVGVEISEIYS

-351 VVSLGQAVAIVI
+351 VISLAQAVGIVI
-363 VVLLFFMGLRSGLLI
+363 IVLLFFMGLRSGLLI

-392 MKYFAIDLQRISLGA
+392 MKYLAIDLQRISLGA

-489 SWFTAISITPFF
+489 SWFTAISLTPFF
-501 ADIFFKGQKN
+501 ADIFFKGQKIKQGEGEEN
-511 AAGSEDA
+511 

-524 IFVVYRRF
+524 IFVAYKKF
-532 LQLCM
+532 LEFCM
-537 RQAWFTV
+537 RRAWLTV
-544 IVLVVGL
+544 VVLVVGL
-551 AASVYGFGFV
+551 GASVYGFTLV
-561 KQAFFPSSTTPM
+561 KQSFFPSSTTPI
-573 FQADIWLPE
+573 FQLDVWLPE
-582 GTDIRATNTK
+582 GTDIRATNDK
-592 LKALESWIT
+592 LKELESWLAE
-601 QQDGVEH
+601 QEH
-608 VTTTAGKGLQRFML
+608 VDHITTTAGKGLQRFML

-631 AYGEITTRVTS
+631 AYGEITTRVDN
-642 YESLDALMVKFR
+642 YEALAPLMARFR
-654 AHVEQQFP
+654 DHLKANYP
-662 EVNYKLKKIELG
+662 EINYKLKQIELG

-680 IEARLIGSD
+680 IEARIIGSD
-689 PTVLRSLAAEVQGIM
+689 PTVLRTIAAQVMDIM
-704 RDDPGATNIRH
+704 YADPGATNIRH
-715 DWRERTKVLE
+715 DWRERTQVLE
-725 PKFNESQ
+725 PQFNESQ

-750 FSGLSIGVYRDG
+750 FSGMTIGLYRDG

-771 LPEEERVDIRNI
+771 LPEDERIDIRNI
-783 EGMKIWSPALS
+783 EGMKIWSPAQS

-799 QQVTLGY
+799 QQVTMGY

-821 RMLTVMADPDLLGE
+821 RMLTVMADPDILGE
-835 ETAATLQSRLQTKIE
+835 ETASTLQKRLQPQIE
-850 ALEFPPGYS
+850 AIQMPPGYS
-859 LEWGGEYESSAD
+859 LEWGGEYESSGD
-871 AQASLFTTMPMG
+871 AQESLFTTMPMG

-901 IIVWCTVPL
+901 LIVWLTVPL
-910 ALIGVTSGL
+910 ALIGVTTGL
-919 LLLDTPFGF
+919 LAINTPFGF

-956 KLGKDPYVAVVDA
+956 KSGKEAYDAVVDA
-969 ALSRVRPVC
+969 AVSRVRPVC

-1010 ATVLTLIVVP
+1010 ATILTLIVVP
-1020 VLYRLFHSVR
+1020 VLYRLFHKVSV
-1030 VPNGREPSDPSAQG
+1030 PK
-1044 MQEATQ
+1044 

>member
-1 MTNSNQT
+1 MRSVAMSEQKQT
-8 PRADDDITGIAAYF
+8 PPENNENQGVAAYF
-22 IRNRVISWMISL
+22 INNRVISWMVSL
-34 IFLIGGAAAFFGLG
+34 IFLIGGTAAFFNLG

-108 TMKNNY
+108 KMKNNY

-135 SLPPGV
+135 ALPPGV
-141 NDPQVIDDF
+141 NPPLVIDDF

-162 DGYSYKE
+162 EGYSYKE

-196 QEQVFIEISMKRL
+196 QEQVFIEISMKRI
-209 SSLGLS
+209 STLGIS
-215 PSTVFN
+215 PQTVFN

-226 NVVSDA
+226 NLVSDA
-232 GAVRIGSEYIRI
+232 GAIRIGSEYIRI
-244 QPTGEFQ
+244 HPTGEFDD
-251 NVDQL
+251 VDKL
-256 GDLILTE
+256 GDLILSE
-263 SGAQGLIY
+263 RGAQGRIY

-276 EITRGYIEV
+276 EVKRGYVEV
-285 PSNIITFNGHLALN
+285 PSNVITFNGKLVLN
-299 LGVSFAQGVNVVEV
+299 VGVSFAQGVNVVEV

-326 QQPVGVEIAEIYS
+326 QQPIGIDIAEVYS

-363 VVLLFFMGLRSGLLI
+363 IVLLFFMGLRSGLLI

-392 MKYFAIDLQRISLGA
+392 MQYFKIDLQRISLGA

-469 DSTGEYCG
+469 DATGEYCG

-489 SWFTAISITPFF
+489 SWFTAISLTPFF
-501 ADIFFKGQKN
+501 ADLFFRGQK
-511 AAGSEDA
+511 APASGEES
-518 DPYNGI
+518 DPYQGF

-532 LQLCM
+532 LEFCM
-537 RQAWFTV
+537 KRAWLTMG
-544 IVLVVGL
+544 VLVLGL
-551 AASVYGFGFV
+551 AASLYGFTKV

-573 FQADIWLPE
+573 FMVDVWMPE
-582 GTDIRATNTK
+582 GTDIRATDAI
-592 LKALESWIT
+592 LLELEKWLSA
-601 QQDGVEH
+601 QESVDS

-622 TYAPEKSYA
+622 TYSPEKSYA
-631 AYGEITTRVTS
+631 AYGEIITRVTD
-642 YESLDALMVKFR
+642 YQQLAALMARFR
-654 AHVEQQFP
+654 AHLDARYPQI
-662 EVNYKLKKIELG
+662 NYKLKQIELG

-680 IEARLIGSD
+680 IEARIVGSD
-689 PTVLRSLAAEVQGIM
+689 PTVLRSIAAQVM
-704 RDDPGATNIRH
+704 DVMYADPGAYNIRH

-725 PKFNESQ
+725 PQFNESQ
-732 ARRYGITKSDVD
+732 ARRYGITKADVD
-744 DFLSMS
+744 EFLAMS
-750 FSGLSIGVYRDG
+750 FSGKTIGVYRDG

-794 EFIPL
+794 EYIPL

-806 DMRWEDPIIV
+806 EMRWEDPLIV

-835 ETAATLQSRLQTKIE
+835 ETAATLQQRLQPQIE
-850 ALEFPPGYS
+850 AIPLPPGYF
-859 LEWGGEYESSAD
+859 LEWGGEYESSGD
-871 AQASLFTTMPMG
+871 AKASLFKTMPLG

-890 TVFLFNSIKEP
+890 TVFLFNSVKESL
-901 IIVWCTVPL
+901 IVWLTVPL
-910 ALIGVTSGL
+910 AVIGVTTGL
-919 LLLDTPFGF
+919 LALNTPFGF

-936 LSGMV
+936 LSGML

-956 KLGKDPYVAVVDA
+956 HSGKDPYLAVVDA
-969 ALSRVRPVC
+969 SLSRVRPVC
-978 MAAITTILGMIP
+978 MAAVTTILGMIP
-990 LLPDIFFKPMAVT
+990 LLPDIFFRPMAVT

-1020 VLYRLFHSVR
+1020 VLYRLFHHVK
-1030 VPNGREPSDPSAQG
+1030 VPQ
-1044 MQEATQ
+1044 

>member
-1 MTNSNQT
+1 MSEVNNKPQN
-8 PRADDDITGIAAYF
+8 DDQQGDDQITGVASYF
-22 IRNRVISWMISL
+22 IRNKVISWMLSL
-34 IFLIGGAAAFFGLG
+34 IFLIGGVSAFFGLG

-96 SISSRGLSQITV
+96 SISSRGLSQVTV

-126 RRKVNDLKG
+126 RRKVNDLKVE
-135 SLPPGV
+135 LPPGV

-169 LLDYVDYLRREL
+169 LLDYIDYLRREL
-181 ELIDGVSKVSVSGQQ
+181 ELVDGVSKVSVSGQQ
-196 QEQVFIEISMKRL
+196 QEQVFIEISMKRI

-226 NVVSDA
+226 NIVSSA
-232 GAVRIGSEYIRI
+232 GAVRIGDEYIRI
-244 QPTGEFQ
+244 HPTGEFQ
-251 NVDQL
+251 NVEQL

-263 SGAQGLIY
+263 GGAQGLIY
-271 LRDVA
+271 LKDVA
-276 EITRGYIEV
+276 DVTRGYVEV
-285 PSNIITFNGHLALN
+285 PSNIIGYNGKLALN
-299 LGVSFAQGVNVVEV
+299 LGVSFAQGVNVVAV
-313 GQRFDRRLAELKY
+313 GETFDRRLAELKY
-326 QQPVGVEIAEIYS
+326 QQPVGIDISEVYN
-339 QPKEVDKSVSGF
+339 QPKEVNKSVSGF

-378 GLILLLTVLGTFIF
+378 GLILLLTVFGTFIF
-392 MKYFAIDLQRISLGA
+392 MQYFKIDLQRISLGA

-435 RLQAATDIVTQTK
+435 RMQAATDIVTQTK

-501 ADIFFKGQKN
+501 ADIFFRGQKVDPN
-511 AAGSEDA
+511 NDGK
-518 DPYNGI
+518 DPYNGMV
-524 IFVVYRRF
+524 FVIYKNF
-532 LQLCM
+532 LEFCM
-537 RQAWFTV
+537 KRAWLTM
-544 IVLVVGL
+544 IVLVIGL
-551 AASVYGFGFV
+551 GASVYGFGFV

-573 FQADIWLPE
+573 FQVDVWMPE

-592 LKALESWIT
+592 LKVLESWLAE
-601 QQDGVEH
+601 QDEVEH
-608 VTTTAGKGLQRFML
+608 ITTTAGKGLQRFML
-622 TYAPEKSYA
+622 TYAPEKSYS
-631 AYGEITTRVTS
+631 AYGEITVRVKS
-642 YESLDALMVKFR
+642 YEVLEGLMKRFR
-654 AHVEQQFP
+654 DHVNGQFP
-662 EVNYKLKKIELG
+662 EIDYKLKQIELG

-680 IEARLIGSD
+680 IEARIVGSD
-689 PTVLRSLAAEVQGIM
+689 PTVLRSIAAQVMDIM
-704 RDDPGATNIRH
+704 RADEGAFNVRH

-725 PKFNESQ
+725 PQFNESQ

-744 DFLSMS
+744 DFLAMS
-750 FSGLSIGVYRDG
+750 FSGKSIGVYRDG

-771 LPEEERVDIRNI
+771 LPEDERIDIRNI

-794 EFIPL
+794 EYIPL

-806 DMRWEDPIIV
+806 ELEWEDPLII

-821 RMLTVMADPDLLGE
+821 RMLTVMADNDLLGE
-835 ETAATLQSRLQTKIE
+835 ETASTLQKRLQPQIE
-850 ALEFPPGYS
+850 AIEMPPGYS

-890 TVFLFNSIKEP
+890 TVFLFNSVKEP
-901 IIVWCTVPL
+901 LIVWLTVPL
-910 ALIGVTSGL
+910 ALIGVTTGL
-919 LLLDTPFGF
+919 LALNTPFGF

-936 LSGMV
+936 LSGML

-956 KLGKDPYVAVVDA
+956 KSGKDPYVAVVDA

-1020 VLYRLFHSVR
+1020 VLYRLFHKIEV
-1030 VPNGREPSDPSAQG
+1030 A
-1044 MQEATQ
+1044 

>member
-1 MTNSNQT
+1 MSEQNKVPQS
-8 PRADDDITGIAAYF
+8 DDDVTGIAAYF
-22 IRNRVISWMISL
+22 IRNRVISWMVSL
-34 IFLIGGAAAFFGLG
+34 IFLIGGIAAFFGLG

-96 SISSRGLSQITV
+96 SISNRGLSQITV

-114 GPDDLPQIWDEL
+114 GPNDLPQIWDEL
-126 RRKVNDLKG
+126 RRKVNDLKVT
-135 SLPPGV
+135 LPPGV
-141 NDPQVIDDF
+141 NEPQVIDDF

-181 ELIDGVSKVSVSGQQ
+181 ELVDGVSKVSVSGQQ
-196 QEQVFIEISMKRL
+196 QEQVFIEVSMKKL
-209 SSLGLS
+209 SSIGLS
-215 PSTVFN
+215 PNTVFN

-226 NVVSDA
+226 NIVSDA
-232 GAVRIGSEYIRI
+232 GAIRIGDEYIRI

-251 NVDQL
+251 SVDEL
-256 GDLILTE
+256 GDLLITE
-263 SGAQGLIY
+263 SGAQGLIF
-271 LRDVA
+271 LKDVA
-276 EITRGYIEV
+276 EIKRGYVEV
-285 PSNIITFNGHLALN
+285 PSNIINFNGSLALN
-299 LGVSFAQGVNVVEV
+299 VGVSFAQGVNVVEV
-313 GQRFDRRLAELKY
+313 GKAFDRRLAELKY
-326 QQPVGVEIAEIYS
+326 QQPVGVEISEIYS

-351 VVSLGQAVAIVI
+351 VISLAQAVGIVI
-363 VVLLFFMGLRSGLLI
+363 IVLLFFMGLRSGLLI

-392 MKYFAIDLQRISLGA
+392 MKYLAIDLQRISLGA

-489 SWFTAISITPFF
+489 SWFTAISLTPFF
-501 ADIFFKGQKN
+501 ADIFFKGQKIKQ
-511 AAGSEDA
+511 GESEEN

-524 IFVVYRRF
+524 IFVAYKKF
-532 LQLCM
+532 LEFCM
-537 RQAWFTV
+537 RRAWLTV
-544 IVLVVGL
+544 VVLIVGL
-551 AASVYGFGFV
+551 GASVYGFTLV
-561 KQAFFPSSTTPM
+561 KQSFFPSSTTPI
-573 FQADIWLPE
+573 FQLDVWLPE
-582 GTDIRATNTK
+582 GTDIRATNDK
-592 LKALESWIT
+592 LKELESWLAE
-601 QQDGVEH
+601 QEH
-608 VTTTAGKGLQRFML
+608 VDHITTTAGKGLQRFML

-631 AYGEITTRVTS
+631 AYGEITTRVDN
-642 YESLDALMVKFR
+642 YEALAPLMARFR
-654 AHVEQQFP
+654 DHLKANYP
-662 EVNYKLKKIELG
+662 EINYKLKQIELG

-680 IEARLIGSD
+680 IEARIIGSD
-689 PTVLRSLAAEVQGIM
+689 PTVLRTIAAQVMDIM
-704 RDDPGATNIRH
+704 YADPGATNIRH
-715 DWRERTKVLE
+715 DWRERTQVLE
-725 PKFNESQ
+725 PQFNESQ

-750 FSGLSIGVYRDG
+750 FSGMTIGLYRDG

-771 LPEEERVDIRNI
+771 LPEDERIDIRNI
-783 EGMKIWSPALS
+783 EGMKIWSPAQS

-799 QQVTLGY
+799 QQVTMGY

-821 RMLTVMADPDLLGE
+821 RMLTVMADPDILGE
-835 ETAATLQSRLQTKIE
+835 ETASTLQKRLQPQIE
-850 ALEFPPGYS
+850 AIQMPPGYS
-859 LEWGGEYESSAD
+859 LEWGGEYESSGD
-871 AQASLFTTMPMG
+871 AQESLFTTMPMG

-901 IIVWCTVPL
+901 LIVWLTVPL
-910 ALIGVTSGL
+910 ALIGVTTGL
-919 LLLDTPFGF
+919 LALNTPFGF

-956 KLGKDPYVAVVDA
+956 KSGKEAYDAVVDA
-969 ALSRVRPVC
+969 AVSRVRPVC

-1010 ATVLTLIVVP
+1010 ATILTLIVVP
-1020 VLYRLFHSVR
+1020 VLYRLFHKVSV
-1030 VPNGREPSDPSAQG
+1030 PK
-1044 MQEATQ
+1044 

>member
-1 MTNSNQT
+1 MSDLNKSVPQS
-8 PRADDDITGIAAYF
+8 DDDVTGIAAYF
-22 IRNRVISWMISL
+22 IRNRVISWMVAL
-34 IFLIGGAAAFFGLG
+34 IFLIGGIAAFFGLG

-75 EEVTYPLEKAIQ
+75 EEVTYPIEKAIQ
-87 QLTYVDEVN
+87 QLTDVDEVN

-135 SLPPGV
+135 TLPPGV
-141 NDPQVIDDF
+141 NEPQVIDDF

-181 ELIDGVSKVSVSGQQ
+181 ELVDGVSKVSVSGQQ
-196 QEQVFIEISMKRL
+196 QEQVFIEVSMKKL
-209 SSLGLS
+209 SSIGLA
-215 PSTVFN
+215 PDTVFN

-232 GAVRIGSEYIRI
+232 GAIRIGDEYIRI

-251 NVDQL
+251 SVEEL
-256 GDLILTE
+256 GDLLITE
-263 SGAQGLIY
+263 SGAQGLIF
-271 LRDVA
+271 LKDVA
-276 EITRGYIEV
+276 EIKRGYVEV
-285 PSNIITFNGHLALN
+285 PSNIINFNGSLALN
-299 LGVSFAQGVNVVEV
+299 VGVSFAEGVNVVEV
-313 GQRFDRRLAELKY
+313 GKAFDHRLAELKY
-326 QQPVGVEIAEIYS
+326 QQPVGIEISEIYS

-351 VVSLGQAVAIVI
+351 VVSLAQAVGIVI
-363 VVLLFFMGLRSGLLI
+363 IVLLFFMGLRSGLLI

-392 MKYFAIDLQRISLGA
+392 MKYLAIDLQRISLGA

-489 SWFTAISITPFF
+489 SWFTAISLTPFF
-501 ADIFFKGQKN
+501 ADIFFKGQKIKQGEGEEN
-511 AAGSEDA
+511 
-518 DPYNGI
+518 DPYNGV
-524 IFVVYRRF
+524 IFVIYKKF
-532 LQLCM
+532 LQFCM
-537 RQAWFTV
+537 RRAWFTV
-544 IVLVVGL
+544 VVLIVGL
-551 AASVYGFGFV
+551 AASVYGFTFV
-561 KQAFFPSSTTPM
+561 KQAFFPSSTTPI
-573 FQADIWLPE
+573 FQLDVWMPE
-582 GTDIRATNTK
+582 GTDIRATNTT
-592 LKALESWIT
+592 LKELESWLAK
-601 QQDGVEH
+601 QEH
-608 VTTTAGKGLQRFML
+608 VDHITTTAGKGLQRFML

-631 AYGEITTRVTS
+631 AYGEITTRMEN
-642 YESLDALMVKFR
+642 YEALKPLMAKFR
-654 AHVEQQFP
+654 EYLKANYP
-662 EVNYKLKKIELG
+662 EINYKLKQIELG

-680 IEARLIGSD
+680 IEARIIGSD
-689 PTVLRSLAAEVQGIM
+689 PTVLRTIAAQVKDIM
-704 RDDPGATNIRH
+704 YADPQATNIRH
-715 DWRERTKVLE
+715 DWRERTQVLE
-725 PKFNESQ
+725 PQFNESQ

-750 FSGLSIGVYRDG
+750 FSGMTIGLYRDG

-771 LPEEERVDIRNI
+771 LPEDERIDIRNI
-783 EGMKIWSPALS
+783 EGMKIWSPAQS

-799 QQVTLGY
+799 QQVTMGY

-821 RMLTVMADPDLLGE
+821 RMLTVMADPDILGE
-835 ETAATLQSRLQTKIE
+835 ETASTLQKRLQPQIE
-850 ALEFPPGYS
+850 AIQMPPGYS
-859 LEWGGEYESSAD
+859 LEWGGEYESSGD
-871 AQASLFTTMPMG
+871 AQESLFTTMPMG

-901 IIVWCTVPL
+901 LIVWLTVPL
-910 ALIGVTSGL
+910 ALIGVTTGL
-919 LLLDTPFGF
+919 LALNTPFGF

-956 KLGKDPYVAVVDA
+956 KSGKEAYDAVVDA
-969 ALSRVRPVC
+969 AVSRVRPVC

-1020 VLYRLFHSVR
+1020 VLYRLFHKVA
-1030 VPNGREPSDPSAQG
+1030 VPKQA
-1044 MQEATQ
+1044 

>member
-1 MTNSNQT
+1 MSEQNKVPQS
-8 PRADDDITGIAAYF
+8 DDDVTGIAAYF
-22 IRNRVISWMISL
+22 IRNRVISWMVSL
-34 IFLIGGAAAFFGLG
+34 IFLIGGIAAFFGLG

-96 SISSRGLSQITV
+96 SISNRGLSQITV

-126 RRKVNDLKG
+126 RRKVNDLKVT
-135 SLPPGV
+135 LPPGV
-141 NDPQVIDDF
+141 NEPQVIDDF

-181 ELIDGVSKVSVSGQQ
+181 ELVDGVSKVSVSGQQ
-196 QEQVFIEISMKRL
+196 QEQVFIEVSMKKL
-209 SSLGLS
+209 SSIGLS
-215 PSTVFN
+215 PNTVFN

-226 NVVSDA
+226 NIVSDA
-232 GAVRIGSEYIRI
+232 GAIRIGDEYIRI

-251 NVDQL
+251 SVDEL
-256 GDLILTE
+256 GDLLITE
-263 SGAQGLIY
+263 SGAQGLIF
-271 LRDVA
+271 LKDVA
-276 EITRGYIEV
+276 EIKRGYVEV
-285 PSNIITFNGHLALN
+285 PSNIINFNGSLALN
-299 LGVSFAQGVNVVEV
+299 VGVSFAQGVNVVEV
-313 GQRFDRRLAELKY
+313 GKAFDRRLAELKY
-326 QQPVGVEIAEIYS
+326 QQPVGVEISEIYS

-351 VVSLGQAVAIVI
+351 VISLAQAVGIVI
-363 VVLLFFMGLRSGLLI
+363 IVLLFFMGLRSGLLI

-392 MKYFAIDLQRISLGA
+392 MKYLAIDLQRISLGA

-489 SWFTAISITPFF
+489 SWFTAISLTPFF
-501 ADIFFKGQKN
+501 ADIFFKGQKIKQGEGEEN
-511 AAGSEDA
+511 

-524 IFVVYRRF
+524 IFVAYKKF
-532 LQLCM
+532 LEFCM
-537 RQAWFTV
+537 RRAWLTV
-544 IVLVVGL
+544 VVLIVGL
-551 AASVYGFGFV
+551 GASVYGFTLV
-561 KQAFFPSSTTPM
+561 KQSFFPSSTTPI
-573 FQADIWLPE
+573 FQLDVWLPE
-582 GTDIRATNTK
+582 GTDIRATNDK
-592 LKALESWIT
+592 LKELESWLAE
-601 QQDGVEH
+601 QEHVEH
-608 VTTTAGKGLQRFML
+608 ITTTAGKGLQRFML

-631 AYGEITTRVTS
+631 AYGEITTRVDN
-642 YESLDALMVKFR
+642 YEALAPLMALFR
-654 AHVEQQFP
+654 DHLKANYP
-662 EVNYKLKKIELG
+662 EINYKLKQIELG

-680 IEARLIGSD
+680 IEARIIGSD
-689 PTVLRSLAAEVQGIM
+689 PTVLRTIAAQVMDIM
-704 RDDPGATNIRH
+704 YADPGATNIRH
-715 DWRERTKVLE
+715 DWRERTQVLE
-725 PKFNESQ
+725 PQFNESQ

-750 FSGLSIGVYRDG
+750 FSGMTIGLYRDG

-771 LPEEERVDIRNI
+771 LPEDERIDIRNI
-783 EGMKIWSPALS
+783 EGMKIWSPAQS

-799 QQVTLGY
+799 QQVTMGY

-821 RMLTVMADPDLLGE
+821 RMLTVMADPDILGE
-835 ETAATLQSRLQTKIE
+835 ETASTLQKRLQPQIE
-850 ALEFPPGYS
+850 AIQMPPGYS
-859 LEWGGEYESSAD
+859 LEWGGEYESSGD
-871 AQASLFTTMPMG
+871 AQESLFTTMPMG

-901 IIVWCTVPL
+901 LIVWLTVPL
-910 ALIGVTSGL
+910 ALIGVTTGL
-919 LLLDTPFGF
+919 LALNTPFGF

-956 KLGKDPYVAVVDA
+956 KSGKEAYDAVVDA
-969 ALSRVRPVC
+969 AVSRVRPVC

-1010 ATVLTLIVVP
+1010 ATILTLIVVP
-1020 VLYRLFHSVR
+1020 VLYRLFHKVSV
-1030 VPNGREPSDPSAQG
+1030 PK
-1044 MQEATQ
+1044 

>member
-1 MTNSNQT
+1 MSEQNKVPQS
-8 PRADDDITGIAAYF
+8 DDDVTGIAAYF
-22 IRNRVISWMISL
+22 IRNRVISWMVSL
-34 IFLIGGAAAFFGLG
+34 IFLIGGIAAFFGLG

-96 SISSRGLSQITV
+96 SISNRGLSQITV

-114 GPDDLPQIWDEL
+114 GPNDLPQIWDEL
-126 RRKVNDLKG
+126 RRKVNDLKVT
-135 SLPPGV
+135 LPPGV
-141 NDPQVIDDF
+141 NEPQVIDDF

-181 ELIDGVSKVSVSGQQ
+181 ELVDGVSKVSVSGQQ
-196 QEQVFIEISMKRL
+196 QEQVFIEVSMKKL
-209 SSLGLS
+209 SSIGLS
-215 PSTVFN
+215 PNTVFN

-226 NVVSDA
+226 NIVSDA
-232 GAVRIGSEYIRI
+232 GAIRIGDEYIRI

-251 NVDQL
+251 SVDEL
-256 GDLILTE
+256 GDLLITE
-263 SGAQGLIY
+263 SGAQGLIF
-271 LRDVA
+271 LKDVA
-276 EITRGYIEV
+276 EIKRGYVEV
-285 PSNIITFNGHLALN
+285 PSNIINFNGSLALN
-299 LGVSFAQGVNVVEV
+299 VGVSFAQGVNVVEV
-313 GQRFDRRLAELKY
+313 GKAFDRRLAELKY
-326 QQPVGVEIAEIYS
+326 QQPVGVEISEIYS

-351 VVSLGQAVAIVI
+351 VISLAQAVGIVI
-363 VVLLFFMGLRSGLLI
+363 IVLLFFMGLRSGLLI

-392 MKYFAIDLQRISLGA
+392 MKYLAIDLQRISLGA

-489 SWFTAISITPFF
+489 SWFTAISLTPFF
-501 ADIFFKGQKN
+501 ADIFFKGQKIKQGEGEEN
-511 AAGSEDA
+511 

-524 IFVVYRRF
+524 IFVAYKKF
-532 LQLCM
+532 LEFCM
-537 RQAWFTV
+537 RRAWLTV
-544 IVLVVGL
+544 VVLIVGL
-551 AASVYGFGFV
+551 GASVYGFTLV
-561 KQAFFPSSTTPM
+561 KQSFFPSSTTPI
-573 FQADIWLPE
+573 FQLDVWLPE
-582 GTDIRATNTK
+582 GTDIRATNDK
-592 LKALESWIT
+592 LKELESWLAE
-601 QQDGVEH
+601 QEH
-608 VTTTAGKGLQRFML
+608 VDHITTTAGKGLQRFML

-631 AYGEITTRVTS
+631 AYGEITTRVDN
-642 YESLDALMVKFR
+642 YEALAPLMARFR
-654 AHVEQQFP
+654 DHLKANYP
-662 EVNYKLKKIELG
+662 EINYKLKQIELG

-680 IEARLIGSD
+680 IEARIIGSD
-689 PTVLRSLAAEVQGIM
+689 PTVLRTIAAQVMDIM
-704 RDDPGATNIRH
+704 YADPGATNIRH
-715 DWRERTKVLE
+715 DWRERTQVLE
-725 PKFNESQ
+725 PQFNESQ

-750 FSGLSIGVYRDG
+750 FSGMTIGLYRDG

-771 LPEEERVDIRNI
+771 LPEDERIDIRNI
-783 EGMKIWSPALS
+783 EGMKIWSPAQS

-799 QQVTLGY
+799 QQVTMGY

-821 RMLTVMADPDLLGE
+821 RMLTVMADPDILGE
-835 ETAATLQSRLQTKIE
+835 ETASTLQKRLQPQIE
-850 ALEFPPGYS
+850 AIQMPPGYS
-859 LEWGGEYESSAD
+859 LEWGGEYESSGD
-871 AQASLFTTMPMG
+871 AQESLFTTMPMG

-901 IIVWCTVPL
+901 LIVWLTVPL
-910 ALIGVTSGL
+910 ALIGVTTGL
-919 LLLDTPFGF
+919 LALNTPFGF

-956 KLGKDPYVAVVDA
+956 KSGKEAYDAVVDA
-969 ALSRVRPVC
+969 AVSRVRPVC

-1010 ATVLTLIVVP
+1010 ATILTLIVVP
-1020 VLYRLFHSVR
+1020 VLYRLFHKVSV
-1030 VPNGREPSDPSAQG
+1030 PI
-1044 MQEATQ
+1044 

>member
-1 MTNSNQT
+1 MSEQNNVAPQQ
-8 PRADDDITGIAAYF
+8 DDENVTGIAAYF
-22 IRNRVISWMISL
+22 IRNRVISWMVSL
-34 IFLIGGAAAFFGLG
+34 IFLIGGVAAFFGLG

-75 EEVTYPLEKAIQ
+75 EEVTYPIEKAIQ

-135 SLPPGV
+135 TLPPGV
-141 NDPQVIDDF
+141 NDPSVIDDF

-181 ELIDGVSKVSVSGQQ
+181 ELVDGVSKVSVSGQQ
-196 QEQVFIEISMKRL
+196 QEQVFIEISMKKL

-215 PSTVFN
+215 PTTVFN

-232 GAVRIGSEYIRI
+232 GAIRIGDEYIRI

-251 NVDQL
+251 SVDEL
-256 GDLILTE
+256 GDLLITE
-263 SGAQGLIY
+263 SGAQGLIF
-271 LRDVA
+271 LKDVA
-276 EITRGYIEV
+276 EIKRGYVEV
-285 PSNIITFNGHLALN
+285 PTNIINYNGELALN
-299 LGVSFAQGVNVVEV
+299 LGISFAQGVNVVEV
-313 GQRFDRRLAELKY
+313 GKAFDRRVAELKY
-326 QQPVGVEIAEIYS
+326 QQPVGVQISEIYN

-351 VVSLGQAVAIVI
+351 VISLAQAVGIVI
-363 VVLLFFMGLRSGLLI
+363 IVLLFFMGLRSGLLI

-392 MKYFAIDLQRISLGA
+392 MKYLAIDLQRISLGA

-489 SWFTAISITPFF
+489 SWFTAISLTPFF
-501 ADIFFKGQKN
+501 ADIFFKGQKIKS
-511 AAGSEDA
+511 GEGEDN

-524 IFVVYRRF
+524 IFVMYKKF
-532 LQLCM
+532 LSFCM
-537 RQAWFTV
+537 RRAWFTV
-544 IVLVVGL
+544 VVLVAGL
-551 AASVYGFGFV
+551 AASVYGFTYV
-561 KQAFFPSSTTPM
+561 KQAFFPSSTTPI
-573 FQADIWLPE
+573 FQLDVWLPE
-582 GTDIRATNTK
+582 GTDIRATNDT
-592 LKALESWIT
+592 LKELEGWLAE
-601 QQDGVEH
+601 QDHVEH
-608 VTTTAGKGLQRFML
+608 ITTTAGKGLQRFML

-631 AYGEITTRVTS
+631 AYGEITTRVEN
-642 YESLDALMVKFR
+642 YEALAPLMELFR
-654 AHVEQQFP
+654 EHIKSNYP
-662 EVNYKLKKIELG
+662 EINYKLKQIELG

-680 IEARLIGSD
+680 IEARIIGSD
-689 PTVLRSLAAEVQGIM
+689 PTVLRTIAAQVM
-704 RDDPGATNIRH
+704 DVMYADPGATNIRH
-715 DWRERTKVLE
+715 DWRERTQVLE
-725 PKFNESQ
+725 PQFNESQ

-750 FSGLSIGVYRDG
+750 FSGMNIGLYRDG

-771 LPEEERVDIRNI
+771 LPEDERIDIRNI
-783 EGMKIWSPALS
+783 EGMKIWSPAQS

-799 QQVTLGY
+799 QQVTMGY

-821 RMLTVMADPDLLGE
+821 RMLTVMADPDILGE
-835 ETAATLQSRLQTKIE
+835 ETAATLQARLQPQIE
-850 ALEFPPGYS
+850 AIEMPPGYS
-859 LEWGGEYESSAD
+859 LEWGGEYESSGD
-871 AQASLFTTMPMG
+871 AKASLFTTMPMG

-890 TVFLFNSIKEP
+890 TIFLFNSIKEP
-901 IIVWCTVPL
+901 LIVWLTVPL
-910 ALIGVTSGL
+910 ALIGVTTGL
-919 LLLDTPFGF
+919 LVLNTPFGF

-956 KLGKDPYVAVVDA
+956 KSGKEAYDAVVDA
-969 ALSRVRPVC
+969 AVSRVRPVC

-1020 VLYRLFHSVR
+1020 VLYRLFHKVA
-1030 VPNGREPSDPSAQG
+1030 VPK
-1044 MQEATQ
+1044 

>member
-1 MTNSNQT
+1 MSEQNNVAPQQ
-8 PRADDDITGIAAYF
+8 DDENVTGIAAYF
-22 IRNRVISWMISL
+22 IRNRVISWMVSL
-34 IFLIGGAAAFFGLG
+34 IFLIGGVAAFFGLG

-75 EEVTYPLEKAIQ
+75 EEVTYPIEKAIQ

-135 SLPPGV
+135 TLPPGV
-141 NDPQVIDDF
+141 NDPSVIDDF

-181 ELIDGVSKVSVSGQQ
+181 ELVDGVSKVSVSGQQ
-196 QEQVFIEISMKRL
+196 QEQVFIEISMKKL

-215 PSTVFN
+215 PTTVFN

-232 GAVRIGSEYIRI
+232 GAIRIGDEYIRI

-251 NVDQL
+251 SVDEL
-256 GDLILTE
+256 GDLLITE
-263 SGAQGLIY
+263 SGAQGLIF
-271 LRDVA
+271 LKDVA
-276 EITRGYIEV
+276 EIKRGYVEV
-285 PSNIITFNGHLALN
+285 PTNIINYNGELALN
-299 LGVSFAQGVNVVEV
+299 LGISFAQGVNVVEV
-313 GQRFDRRLAELKY
+313 GKAFDRRVAELKY
-326 QQPVGVEIAEIYS
+326 QQPVGVQISEIYN

-351 VVSLGQAVAIVI
+351 VISLAQAVGIVI
-363 VVLLFFMGLRSGLLI
+363 IVLLFFMGLRSGLLI

-392 MKYFAIDLQRISLGA
+392 MKYLAIDLQRISLGA

-489 SWFTAISITPFF
+489 SWFTAISLTPFF
-501 ADIFFKGQKN
+501 ADIFFKGQKIKS
-511 AAGSEDA
+511 GEGEDN

-524 IFVVYRRF
+524 IFVMYKKF
-532 LQLCM
+532 LSFCM
-537 RQAWFTV
+537 RRAWFTV
-544 IVLVVGL
+544 VVLVAGL
-551 AASVYGFGFV
+551 AASIYGFTYV
-561 KQAFFPSSTTPM
+561 KQAFFPSSTTPI
-573 FQADIWLPE
+573 FQLDVWLPE
-582 GTDIRATNTK
+582 GTDIRATNDT
-592 LKALESWIT
+592 LKELEGWLAE
-601 QQDGVEH
+601 QDHVEH
-608 VTTTAGKGLQRFML
+608 ITTTAGKGLQRFML

-631 AYGEITTRVTS
+631 AYGEITTRVEN
-642 YESLDALMVKFR
+642 YEALAPLMERFR
-654 AHVEQQFP
+654 ERIKSNYP
-662 EVNYKLKKIELG
+662 EINYKLKQIELG

-680 IEARLIGSD
+680 IEARIIGSD
-689 PTVLRSLAAEVQGIM
+689 PTVLRTIAAQVM
-704 RDDPGATNIRH
+704 DVMYADPGATNIRH
-715 DWRERTKVLE
+715 DWRERTQVLE
-725 PKFNESQ
+725 PQFNESQ

-750 FSGLSIGVYRDG
+750 FSGMNIGLYRDG

-771 LPEEERVDIRNI
+771 LPEDERIDIRNI
-783 EGMKIWSPALS
+783 EGMKIWSPAQS

-799 QQVTLGY
+799 QQVTMGY

-821 RMLTVMADPDLLGE
+821 RMLTVMADPDILGE
-835 ETAATLQSRLQTKIE
+835 ETAATLQARLQPQIE
-850 ALEFPPGYS
+850 AIEMPPGYS
-859 LEWGGEYESSAD
+859 LEWGGEYESSGD
-871 AQASLFTTMPMG
+871 AKASLFTTMPMG

-890 TVFLFNSIKEP
+890 TIFLFNSIKEP
-901 IIVWCTVPL
+901 LIVWLTVPL
-910 ALIGVTSGL
+910 ALIGVTTGL
-919 LLLDTPFGF
+919 LVLNTPFGF

-956 KLGKDPYVAVVDA
+956 KSGKEAYDAVVDA
-969 ALSRVRPVC
+969 AVSRVRPVC

-1020 VLYRLFHSVR
+1020 VLYRLFHKVA
-1030 VPNGREPSDPSAQG
+1030 VPK
-1044 MQEATQ
+1044 

>member
-1 MTNSNQT
+1 MSEQNKVPQS
-8 PRADDDITGIAAYF
+8 DDDVTGIAAYF
-22 IRNRVISWMISL
+22 IRNRVISWMVSL
-34 IFLIGGAAAFFGLG
+34 IFLIGGIAAFFGLG

-126 RRKVNDLKG
+126 RRKVNDLKVT
-135 SLPPGV
+135 LPPGV
-141 NDPQVIDDF
+141 NEPQVIDDF

-181 ELIDGVSKVSVSGQQ
+181 ELVDGVSKVSVSGQQ
-196 QEQVFIEISMKRL
+196 QEQVFIEVSMKKL
-209 SSLGLS
+209 SSIGLS
-215 PSTVFN
+215 PNTVFN

-226 NVVSDA
+226 NIVSDA
-232 GAVRIGSEYIRI
+232 GAIRIGDEYIRI

-251 NVDQL
+251 SVDEL
-256 GDLILTE
+256 GDLLITE
-263 SGAQGLIY
+263 SGAQGLIF
-271 LRDVA
+271 LKDVA
-276 EITRGYIEV
+276 EIKRGYVEV
-285 PSNIITFNGHLALN
+285 PSNIINFNGSLALN
-299 LGVSFAQGVNVVEV
+299 VGVSFAQGVNVVEV
-313 GQRFDRRLAELKY
+313 GKAFDRRLAELKY
-326 QQPVGVEIAEIYS
+326 QQPVGVEISEIYS

-351 VVSLGQAVAIVI
+351 VISLAQAVGIVI
-363 VVLLFFMGLRSGLLI
+363 IVLLFFMGLRSGLLI

-392 MKYFAIDLQRISLGA
+392 MKYLAIDLQRISLGA

-489 SWFTAISITPFF
+489 SWFTAISLTPFF
-501 ADIFFKGQKN
+501 ADIFFKGQKIKQGEGEEN
-511 AAGSEDA
+511 

-524 IFVVYRRF
+524 IFVAYKKF
-532 LQLCM
+532 LEFCM
-537 RQAWFTV
+537 RRAWLTV
-544 IVLVVGL
+544 VVLIVGL
-551 AASVYGFGFV
+551 GASVYGFTLV
-561 KQAFFPSSTTPM
+561 KQSFFPSSTTPI
-573 FQADIWLPE
+573 FQLDVWLPE
-582 GTDIRATNTK
+582 GTDIRATNDK
-592 LKALESWIT
+592 LKELESWLAE
-601 QQDGVEH
+601 QEH
-608 VTTTAGKGLQRFML
+608 VDHITTTAGKGLQRFML

-631 AYGEITTRVTS
+631 AYGEITTRVDN
-642 YESLDALMVKFR
+642 YEALAPLMARFR
-654 AHVEQQFP
+654 DHLKANYP
-662 EVNYKLKKIELG
+662 EINYKLKQIELG

-680 IEARLIGSD
+680 IEARIIGSD
-689 PTVLRSLAAEVQGIM
+689 PTVLRTIAAQVMDIM
-704 RDDPGATNIRH
+704 YADPGATNIRH
-715 DWRERTKVLE
+715 DWRERTQVLE
-725 PKFNESQ
+725 PQFNESQ

-750 FSGLSIGVYRDG
+750 FSGMTIGLYRDG

-771 LPEEERVDIRNI
+771 LPEDERIDIRNI
-783 EGMKIWSPALS
+783 EGMKIWSPAQS

-799 QQVTLGY
+799 QQVTMGY

-821 RMLTVMADPDLLGE
+821 RMLTVMADPDILGE
-835 ETAATLQSRLQTKIE
+835 ETASTLQKRLQPQIE
-850 ALEFPPGYS
+850 AIQMPPGYS
-859 LEWGGEYESSAD
+859 LEWGGEYESSGD
-871 AQASLFTTMPMG
+871 AQESLFTTMPMG

-901 IIVWCTVPL
+901 LIVWLTVPL
-910 ALIGVTSGL
+910 ALIGVTTGL
-919 LLLDTPFGF
+919 LALNTPFGF

-956 KLGKDPYVAVVDA
+956 KSGKEAYDAVVDA
-969 ALSRVRPVC
+969 AVSRVRPVC

-1010 ATVLTLIVVP
+1010 ATILTLIVVP
-1020 VLYRLFHSVR
+1020 VLYRLFHKVSV
-1030 VPNGREPSDPSAQG
+1030 PK
-1044 MQEATQ
+1044 

>member
-1 MTNSNQT
+1 MSDLNKSVPQS
-8 PRADDDITGIAAYF
+8 DDDVAGIAAYF
-22 IRNRVISWMISL
+22 IRNRVISWMVAL
-34 IFLIGGAAAFFGLG
+34 IFLIGGIAAFFGLG

-75 EEVTYPLEKAIQ
+75 EEVTYPIEKAIQ

-135 SLPPGV
+135 TLPPGV
-141 NDPQVIDDF
+141 NEPQVIDDF

-181 ELIDGVSKVSVSGQQ
+181 ELVDGVSKVSVSGQQ
-196 QEQVFIEISMKRL
+196 QEQVFIEVSMKKL
-209 SSLGLS
+209 SSIGLS
-215 PSTVFN
+215 PDTVFN

-232 GAVRIGSEYIRI
+232 GAIRIGDEYIRI

-251 NVDQL
+251 SVDEL
-256 GDLILTE
+256 GDLLIAE
-263 SGAQGLIY
+263 SGAQGLIF
-271 LRDVA
+271 LKDVA
-276 EITRGYIEV
+276 EIKRGYVEV
-285 PSNIITFNGHLALN
+285 PNNIINFNGSLALN
-299 LGVSFAQGVNVVEV
+299 VGVSFAEGVNVVEV
-313 GQRFDRRLAELKY
+313 GKAFDHRLAELKY
-326 QQPVGVEIAEIYS
+326 QQPVGIEISEIYS

-351 VVSLGQAVAIVI
+351 VVSLAQAVGIVI
-363 VVLLFFMGLRSGLLI
+363 IVLLFFMGLRSGLLI

-392 MKYFAIDLQRISLGA
+392 MKYLAIDLQRISLGA

-489 SWFTAISITPFF
+489 SWFTAISLTPFF
-501 ADIFFKGQKN
+501 ADIFFKGQKIKQGEGEEN
-511 AAGSEDA
+511 
-518 DPYNGI
+518 DPYNGV
-524 IFVVYRRF
+524 IFVIYKKF
-532 LQLCM
+532 LQFCM
-537 RQAWFTV
+537 RRAWFTV
-544 IVLVVGL
+544 VVLIAGL
-551 AASVYGFGFV
+551 AASVYGFTFV
-561 KQAFFPSSTTPM
+561 KQAFFPSSTTPI
-573 FQADIWLPE
+573 FQLDVWMPE
-582 GTDIRATNTK
+582 GTDIRATNTT
-592 LKALESWIT
+592 LKELESWLAK
-601 QQDGVEH
+601 QEH
-608 VTTTAGKGLQRFML
+608 VDHITTTAGKGLQRFML

-631 AYGEITTRVTS
+631 AYGEITTRMEN
-642 YESLDALMVKFR
+642 YEALKPLMAKFR
-654 AHVEQQFP
+654 EYLKANYP
-662 EVNYKLKKIELG
+662 EINYKLKQIELG

-680 IEARLIGSD
+680 IEARIIGSD
-689 PTVLRSLAAEVQGIM
+689 PTVLRTIAAQVKDIM
-704 RDDPGATNIRH
+704 YADPQATNIRH
-715 DWRERTKVLE
+715 DWRERTQVLE
-725 PKFNESQ
+725 PQFNESQ

-750 FSGLSIGVYRDG
+750 FSGMTIGLYRDG

-771 LPEEERVDIRNI
+771 LPEDERIDIRNI
-783 EGMKIWSPALS
+783 EGMKIWSPAQS

-799 QQVTLGY
+799 QQVTMGY

-821 RMLTVMADPDLLGE
+821 RMLTVMADPDILGE
-835 ETAATLQSRLQTKIE
+835 ETASTLQKRLQPQIE
-850 ALEFPPGYS
+850 AIQMPPGYS
-859 LEWGGEYESSAD
+859 LEWGGEYESSGD
-871 AQASLFTTMPMG
+871 AQESLFTTMPMG

-901 IIVWCTVPL
+901 LIVWLTVPL
-910 ALIGVTSGL
+910 ALIGVTTGL
-919 LLLDTPFGF
+919 LALNTPFGF

-956 KLGKDPYVAVVDA
+956 KSGKEAYDAVVDA
-969 ALSRVRPVC
+969 AVSRVRPVC

-1020 VLYRLFHSVR
+1020 VLYRLFHKVA
-1030 VPNGREPSDPSAQG
+1030 VPKQA
-1044 MQEATQ
+1044 

>member
-1 MTNSNQT
+1 MSDLNKSVPQS
-8 PRADDDITGIAAYF
+8 DDDVTGIAAYF
-22 IRNRVISWMISL
+22 IRNRVISWMVAL
-34 IFLIGGAAAFFGLG
+34 IFLIGGIAAFFGLG

-75 EEVTYPLEKAIQ
+75 EEVTYPIEKAIQ

-135 SLPPGV
+135 TLPPGV
-141 NDPQVIDDF
+141 NEPQVIDDF

-181 ELIDGVSKVSVSGQQ
+181 ELVDGVSKVSVSGQQ
-196 QEQVFIEISMKRL
+196 QEQVFIEVSMKKL
-209 SSLGLS
+209 SSIGLA
-215 PSTVFN
+215 PDTVFN

-232 GAVRIGSEYIRI
+232 GAIRIGDEYIRI

-251 NVDQL
+251 SVEEL
-256 GDLILTE
+256 GDLLITE
-263 SGAQGLIY
+263 SGAQGLIF
-271 LRDVA
+271 LKDVA
-276 EITRGYIEV
+276 EIKRGYVEV
-285 PSNIITFNGHLALN
+285 PSNIINFNGSLALN
-299 LGVSFAQGVNVVEV
+299 VGVSFAEGVNVVEV
-313 GQRFDRRLAELKY
+313 GKAFDHRLAELKY
-326 QQPVGVEIAEIYS
+326 QQPVGIEISEIYS

-351 VVSLGQAVAIVI
+351 VVSLAQAVGIVI
-363 VVLLFFMGLRSGLLI
+363 IVLLFFMGLRSGLLI

-392 MKYFAIDLQRISLGA
+392 MKYLAIDLQRISLGA

-489 SWFTAISITPFF
+489 SWFTAISLTPFF
-501 ADIFFKGQKN
+501 ADIFFKGQKIKQGEGEEN
-511 AAGSEDA
+511 
-518 DPYNGI
+518 DPYNGV
-524 IFVVYRRF
+524 IFVIYKKF
-532 LQLCM
+532 LQFCM
-537 RQAWFTV
+537 RRAWFTV
-544 IVLVVGL
+544 VVLIAGL
-551 AASVYGFGFV
+551 AASVYGFTFV
-561 KQAFFPSSTTPM
+561 KQAFFPSSTTPI
-573 FQADIWLPE
+573 FQLDVWMPE
-582 GTDIRATNTK
+582 GTDIRATNTT
-592 LKALESWIT
+592 LKELESWLAK
-601 QQDGVEH
+601 QEH
-608 VTTTAGKGLQRFML
+608 VDHITTTAGKGLQRFML

-631 AYGEITTRVTS
+631 AYGEITTRMEN
-642 YESLDALMVKFR
+642 YEALKPLMAKFR
-654 AHVEQQFP
+654 EYLKANYP
-662 EVNYKLKKIELG
+662 EINYKLKQIELG

-680 IEARLIGSD
+680 IEARIIGSD
-689 PTVLRSLAAEVQGIM
+689 PTVLRTIAAQVKDIM
-704 RDDPGATNIRH
+704 YADPQATNIRH
-715 DWRERTKVLE
+715 DWRERTQVLE
-725 PKFNESQ
+725 PQFNESQ

-750 FSGLSIGVYRDG
+750 FSGMTIGLYRDG

-771 LPEEERVDIRNI
+771 LPEDERIDIRNI
-783 EGMKIWSPALS
+783 EGMKIWSPAQS

-799 QQVTLGY
+799 QQVTMGY

-821 RMLTVMADPDLLGE
+821 RMLTVMADPDILGE
-835 ETAATLQSRLQTKIE
+835 ETASTLQQRLQPQIE
-850 ALEFPPGYS
+850 AIQMPPGYS
-859 LEWGGEYESSAD
+859 LEWGGEYESSGD
-871 AQASLFTTMPMG
+871 AQESLFTTMPMG

-901 IIVWCTVPL
+901 LIVWLTVPL
-910 ALIGVTSGL
+910 ALIGVTTGL
-919 LLLDTPFGF
+919 LALNTPFGF

-956 KLGKDPYVAVVDA
+956 KSGKEAYDAVVDA
-969 ALSRVRPVC
+969 AVSRVRPVC

-1020 VLYRLFHSVR
+1020 VLYRLFHKVA
-1030 VPNGREPSDPSAQG
+1030 VPKQA
-1044 MQEATQ
+1044 

>member
-1 MTNSNQT
+1 MSDLNKSAPQS
-8 PRADDDITGIAAYF
+8 DDDVTGIAAYF
-22 IRNRVISWMISL
+22 IRNRVISWMVAL
-34 IFLIGGAAAFFGLG
+34 IFLIGGIAAFFGLG

-75 EEVTYPLEKAIQ
+75 EEVTYPIEKAIQ

-135 SLPPGV
+135 TLPPGV
-141 NDPQVIDDF
+141 NEPQVIDDF

-181 ELIDGVSKVSVSGQQ
+181 ELVDGVSKVSVSGQQ
-196 QEQVFIEISMKRL
+196 QEQVFIEVSMKKL
-209 SSLGLS
+209 SSIGLS
-215 PSTVFN
+215 PDTVFN

-232 GAVRIGSEYIRI
+232 GAIRIGDEYIRI

-251 NVDQL
+251 SVDEL
-256 GDLILTE
+256 GDLLITE
-263 SGAQGLIY
+263 SGAQGLIF
-271 LRDVA
+271 LKDVA
-276 EITRGYIEV
+276 EIKRGYVEV
-285 PSNIITFNGHLALN
+285 PNNIINFNGSLALN
-299 LGVSFAQGVNVVEV
+299 VGVSFAEGVNVVEV
-313 GQRFDRRLAELKY
+313 GKAFDHRLAELKY
-326 QQPVGVEIAEIYS
+326 QQPVGIEISEIYS

-351 VVSLGQAVAIVI
+351 VVSLAQAVGIVI
-363 VVLLFFMGLRSGLLI
+363 IVLLFFMGLRSGLLI

-392 MKYFAIDLQRISLGA
+392 MKYLAIDLQRISLGA

-489 SWFTAISITPFF
+489 SWFTAISLTPFF
-501 ADIFFKGQKN
+501 ADIFFKGQKIKQGEGEEN
-511 AAGSEDA
+511 
-518 DPYNGI
+518 DPYNGV
-524 IFVVYRRF
+524 IFVIYKKF
-532 LQLCM
+532 LQFCM
-537 RQAWFTV
+537 RRAWFTV
-544 IVLVVGL
+544 VVLIAGL
-551 AASVYGFGFV
+551 AASVYGFTFV
-561 KQAFFPSSTTPM
+561 KQAFFPSSTTPI
-573 FQADIWLPE
+573 FQLDVWMPE
-582 GTDIRATNTK
+582 GTDIRATNTT
-592 LKALESWIT
+592 LKELESWLAK
-601 QQDGVEH
+601 QEH
-608 VTTTAGKGLQRFML
+608 VDHITTTAGKGLQRFML

-631 AYGEITTRVTS
+631 AYGEITTRMEN
-642 YESLDALMVKFR
+642 YEALKPLMAKFR
-654 AHVEQQFP
+654 EYLKANYP
-662 EVNYKLKKIELG
+662 EINYKLKQIELG

-680 IEARLIGSD
+680 IEARIIGSD
-689 PTVLRSLAAEVQGIM
+689 PTILRTIAAQVKDIM
-704 RDDPGATNIRH
+704 YADPQATNIRH
-715 DWRERTKVLE
+715 DWRERTQVLE
-725 PKFNESQ
+725 PQFNESQ

-750 FSGLSIGVYRDG
+750 FSGMTIGLYRDG

-771 LPEEERVDIRNI
+771 LPEDERIDIRNI
-783 EGMKIWSPALS
+783 EGMKIWSPAQS

-799 QQVTLGY
+799 QQVTMGY

-821 RMLTVMADPDLLGE
+821 RMLTVMADPDILGE
-835 ETAATLQSRLQTKIE
+835 ETASTLQKRLQPQIE
-850 ALEFPPGYS
+850 AIQMPPGYS
-859 LEWGGEYESSAD
+859 LEWGGEYESSGD
-871 AQASLFTTMPMG
+871 AQESLFTTMPMG

-890 TVFLFNSIKEP
+890 TVFLFNSIKDP
-901 IIVWCTVPL
+901 LIVWLTVPL
-910 ALIGVTSGL
+910 ALIGVTTGL
-919 LLLDTPFGF
+919 LALNTPFGF

-956 KLGKDPYVAVVDA
+956 KSGKEAYDAVVDA
-969 ALSRVRPVC
+969 AVSRVRPVC

-1020 VLYRLFHSVR
+1020 VLYRLFHKVA
-1030 VPNGREPSDPSAQG
+1030 VPKQA
-1044 MQEATQ
+1044 

>member
-1 MTNSNQT
+1 MSDLNKSVPQS
-8 PRADDDITGIAAYF
+8 DDDVTGIAAYF
-22 IRNRVISWMISL
+22 IRNRVISWMVAL
-34 IFLIGGAAAFFGLG
+34 IFLIGGIAAFFGLG

-75 EEVTYPLEKAIQ
+75 EEVTYPIEKAIQ

-135 SLPPGV
+135 TLPPGV
-141 NDPQVIDDF
+141 NEPQVIDDF

-181 ELIDGVSKVSVSGQQ
+181 ELVDGVSKVSVSGQQ
-196 QEQVFIEISMKRL
+196 QEQVFIEVSMKKL
-209 SSLGLS
+209 SSIGLA
-215 PSTVFN
+215 PDTVFN

-232 GAVRIGSEYIRI
+232 GAIRIGDEYIRI

-251 NVDQL
+251 SVDEL
-256 GDLILTE
+256 GDLLITE
-263 SGAQGLIY
+263 SGAQGLIF
-271 LRDVA
+271 LKDVA
-276 EITRGYIEV
+276 EIKRGYVEV
-285 PSNIITFNGHLALN
+285 PNNIINFNGSLALN
-299 LGVSFAQGVNVVEV
+299 VGVSFAEGVNVVEV
-313 GQRFDRRLAELKY
+313 GKAFDHRLAELKY
-326 QQPVGVEIAEIYS
+326 QQPVGIEISEIYS

-351 VVSLGQAVAIVI
+351 VVSLAQAVGIVI
-363 VVLLFFMGLRSGLLI
+363 IVLLFFMGLRSGLLI

-392 MKYFAIDLQRISLGA
+392 MKYLAIDLQRISLGA

-489 SWFTAISITPFF
+489 SWFTAISLTPFF
-501 ADIFFKGQKN
+501 ADIFFKGQKIKQGEGEEN
-511 AAGSEDA
+511 
-518 DPYNGI
+518 DPYNGV
-524 IFVVYRRF
+524 IFVIYKKF
-532 LQLCM
+532 LQFCM
-537 RQAWFTV
+537 RRAWFTV
-544 IVLVVGL
+544 VVLIAGL
-551 AASVYGFGFV
+551 AASVYGFTFV
-561 KQAFFPSSTTPM
+561 KQAFFPSSTTPI
-573 FQADIWLPE
+573 FQLDVWMPE
-582 GTDIRATNTK
+582 GTDIRATNTT
-592 LKALESWIT
+592 LKELESWLAK
-601 QQDGVEH
+601 QEH
-608 VTTTAGKGLQRFML
+608 VDHITTTAGKGLQRFML

-631 AYGEITTRVTS
+631 AYGEITTRMEN
-642 YESLDALMVKFR
+642 YEALKPLMAKFR
-654 AHVEQQFP
+654 EYLKANYP
-662 EVNYKLKKIELG
+662 EINYKLKQIELG

-680 IEARLIGSD
+680 IEARIIGSD
-689 PTVLRSLAAEVQGIM
+689 PTVLRTIAAQVKDIM
-704 RDDPGATNIRH
+704 YADPQATNIRH
-715 DWRERTKVLE
+715 DWRERTQVLE
-725 PKFNESQ
+725 PQFNESQ

-750 FSGLSIGVYRDG
+750 FSGMTIGLYRDG

-771 LPEEERVDIRNI
+771 LPEDERIDIRNI
-783 EGMKIWSPALS
+783 EGMKIWSPAQS

-799 QQVTLGY
+799 QQVTMGY

-821 RMLTVMADPDLLGE
+821 RMLTVMADPDILGE
-835 ETAATLQSRLQTKIE
+835 ETASTLQKRLQPQID
-850 ALEFPPGYS
+850 AIQMPPGYS
-859 LEWGGEYESSAD
+859 LEWGGEYESSGD
-871 AQASLFTTMPMG
+871 AQESLFTTMPMG

-901 IIVWCTVPL
+901 LIVWLTVPL
-910 ALIGVTSGL
+910 ALIGVTTGL
-919 LLLDTPFGF
+919 LALNTPFGF

-956 KLGKDPYVAVVDA
+956 KSGKEAYDAVVDA
-969 ALSRVRPVC
+969 AVSRVRPVC

-1020 VLYRLFHSVR
+1020 VLYRLFHKVA
-1030 VPNGREPSDPSAQG
+1030 VPKQA
-1044 MQEATQ
+1044 